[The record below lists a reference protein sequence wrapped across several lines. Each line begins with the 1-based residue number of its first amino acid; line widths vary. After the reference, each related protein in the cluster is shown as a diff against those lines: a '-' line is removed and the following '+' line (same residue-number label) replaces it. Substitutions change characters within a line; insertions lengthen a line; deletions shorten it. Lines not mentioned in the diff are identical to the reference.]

1 MLGKNNNNERVK
13 KMAMQAKQDH
23 FSIRKLSIGA
33 ASVLL
38 GFTYLGLSSKTVS
51 ADTVIPPQQISKKS
65 KVTAKID
72 AQATPTPTPRDD
84 AAQNSTTATNNITKT
99 TKPESEPN
107 LGTFSGLSSFL
118 RENSS
123 NNEQSNAE
131 VKTDGEDTNAVKD
144 DKQNSV
150 TDNVQNDNA
159 QKSQDKTVDST
170 VVNISDSAQPEQKQ
184 DSLTAKI
191 TNRDLRDV
199 GEKRSVGNWK
209 EFTRALADSNV
220 SEIDITNNISAD
232 KETGHNRYT
241 LQGRNLLIKSAGNA
255 KYTLDFKSNHPT
267 LSSNSSLDITY
278 ENLILKSTDYYGV
291 INAYNMNRGQTAKI
305 TFRNI
310 DFYGSQLTYTK
321 NNTDIIFEGKIHA
334 ETVKIPSNIGGWF
347 DGNNQQLLE
356 FTNSNNSIT
365 FKAGCHFDG
374 STFGGTLI
382 EMRGEG
388 NSLNVEQGAVVNLT
402 PLKTYD
408 GSNGANN
415 SEHGNPVSAIF
426 ISDDAQVTVHGQVN
440 INIGQSEGIN
450 YVGKQNNGQAR
461 AIYLDNAK
469 SKVNISKNG
478 AITVNTNGNISTKN
492 KQNLI
497 YIGGDFAIN
506 SGGALKI
513 TGQNMGNYTGSLV
526 QIDGTANVQNGGFEI
541 QLVGDAGTGAIKLV
555 DVANTGQ
562 LIVNNP
568 TSLVLD
574 AHLNNNDRTSII
586 GDNKITVTNVRQSL
600 NLGEL
605 LNGSAL
611 GSNLVL
617 PPFHVLQ
624 VEKAAKTVA
633 VNKLEV
639 LNGQRIFDLEKVKKD
654 SPQLSAILSKA
665 PENFQELLQAYNHQS
680 YDQLFQAIVEAAFS
694 NKDNPGY
701 NNIRFTP
708 ANQSGFLDIDPE
720 DVTVTSQEDGSK
732 LVKGHVL
739 YYDLAKDGPDS
750 DGFFKNILPGGTEA
764 YVLARFKDSGVYRN
778 GQAVIDSTIANPYAE
793 TVDTYRGEA
802 NDLAALPTKFAAK
815 VAPDG
820 TFTIII
826 PAEITTRMAK
836 DATIQ
841 LTPHANFIEYSPLDI
856 ASGDRPTIVS
866 LGIKPFSAIQQE
878 AAQAI
883 IAAINAAKTN
893 KPSSLTA
900 DQEKAF
906 TDALNEA
913 AKYAANSRDSNY
925 DSGKSVYGVQ
935 PSKIAISEVNN
946 RKNTVLDLVEKAIQT
961 AQSQAEYENAKKDAK
976 DKLASQANE
985 QISKFPSQTEKINAA
1000 KDKAISTVD
1009 APETNA
1015 TNIDQV
1021 VNDGIN
1027 AINQA
1032 GKDYRD
1038 NVKTDINQSITKVEN
1053 AIAEAAKDNNVQSPV
1068 DELINGIKDKLKRP
1082 KEIVAPDGDLDQ
1094 DDNEKAIDNH
1104 QKEAKAL
1111 LPSVQDTID
1120 AIAALEAA
1128 AKKQIAQYGDDRP
1141 EIQDALNQAIKDII
1155 NSNNPKDDLNNG
1167 IDKIN
1172 GTHTDKVKDQ
1182 AAKDINEAAAQAK
1195 ERIKNSGLPEDEQK
1209 QYLDEIDQVVA
1220 DTTTTTGDTSKSIY
1234 GTDDDEIINK
1244 RKAAAKG
1251 LINKAAAKAEIA
1263 GYTKGYENVLGQV
1276 GQAEI
1281 AMTDALATIDKI
1293 EDNAASSQNID
1304 QAEKTAKENILNAF
1318 KENAKAQVKQDAD
1331 IAKTNLGVTKE
1342 TNIDD
1347 AVTNAGNTI
1356 DSHNSATDIKQ
1367 DIIDGKKNVLNAYK
1381 AAAKAQ
1387 VKQDADI
1394 AKTNLGVTKETNIDD
1409 AVTNAANTIDSHD
1422 SLTAINQDIIDG
1434 KKNVLN
1440 AYKAAAKKQI
1450 EQDATEA
1457 KNNLGVDQETSI
1469 DNAVTNATNT
1479 IASHDSLTA
1488 INQDIIDG
1496 KQNVLSAYK
1505 AAAKKQIEQDATEA
1519 KNNLG
1524 VEQESNI
1531 DSAVTNA
1538 SNTIASHDSLT
1549 AINQDIIDGKQNVL
1563 SAYKAAAKKQ
1573 LETVKQ
1579 DIVNKIQNNPNLTA
1593 KNKDDAANK
1602 ASELLT
1608 GSQGYNSRIDNAETI
1623 ADINTA
1629 TKEGTA
1635 ALNNLLDE
1643 QNLSG
1648 RRNQAIAAIQ
1658 DAKDK
1663 AIATITN
1670 NKNLSDEEKTKYQEL
1685 INTAT
1690 AASVAKIT
1698 QDEDENAI
1706 ETDRDNAIKN
1716 ITGYQEN
1723 AANTGSNNLNKQRQD
1738 AIKEVE
1744 EAANNALSTID
1755 DFDDNVLS
1763 PEDKQHYQETINKDL
1778 ANAKAAIN
1786 AAKDNDGV
1794 NSARQAGKTSIN
1806 EDLAASQLIVAKS
1819 QANIALQ
1826 DEKKKDLDTINQ
1838 AFTDNKINSEQK
1850 DALTDKINGFY
1861 ETATSKVYNDLTAE
1875 QVAKDRDN
1883 GIAAMASVA
1892 SSIASEEAKYLE
1904 QQKDDALTNKDT
1916 GLNALAE
1923 KIRTSIE
1930 KDPNLSGKEK
1940 GDYYDEISSALTSAK
1955 TDIQN
1960 AHSQDEIAT
1969 ATNAGREA
1977 LNKILANVV
1986 LQSSRSAALK
1996 ELLNTCTDV
2005 SNQITNLQ
2013 NVNSTTK
2020 DGLIKQLT
2028 DYYND
2033 AVAKVK
2039 NVPAAQVDSEKQ
2051 QGIDNMNTVVRDAQS
2066 LDTNIDHAKQE
2077 VDKQADQAISTI
2089 NQSAMSDADKTQTIA
2104 KINDERTKAK
2114 QKIELQKNNDAVDKA
2129 KNDGKDAIGQVAATA
2144 MTADLENAK
2153 HHSEEA
2159 INQAAQEAI
2168 SRLKS
2173 SYDTLSAEEKE
2184 EASSQYNQAI
2194 SDINQAVADAKSKLQ
2209 NGKTKDGINKITT
2222 DTINAINKAE
2232 ASGNLAITKA
2242 QARKAIKDVADEI
2255 KNNLKDKKDQDSVDS
2270 ILENAASAITAAE
2283 DSSTVLNIRDSAIN
2297 HIKGIKTTADSN
2309 DAAKI
2314 KNAKDEAIKA
2324 LTAELNGQT
2333 NNPGA
2338 PGILAQIDQI
2348 TGLSAEEKA
2357 QYTSQATAAKN
2368 KAVSQVNGQQT
2379 TDDIASAKTTG
2390 IINIDKALSDA
2401 QLQAAKNNAN
2411 KYLENIAKTAAT
2423 DIQKIEQSAL
2433 SDTEKAQQIDLINSN
2448 KETAIQNINKAQ
2460 SPDEVE
2466 KVKQGA
2472 ENAITGI
2479 VQNAKEN
2486 AALLQE
2492 QNAAYNSLVEQA
2504 KKLSQRLNDDR
2515 LHNKID
2521 QNQYDDLSNAISD
2534 ALSAAKAEISAATH
2548 LDKINAAKGNGE
2560 TALNKVNNDIANE
2573 EALALALNDLQTA
2586 ATSAKA
2592 KADKTEDS
2600 AVADKMKAQIDQ
2612 EQKKAAA
2619 NIIAARNNKQNTIT
2633 QIQTAA
2639 SEGIAT
2645 ISKLGDDFDN
2655 KNQIVKGLKEYA
2667 ASAKTDIDGLDLA
2680 GNDVASGYN
2689 DIERVLNNF
2698 ISLIYGGTS
2707 DKLSQLEQDAKANID
2722 QAKFPS
2728 QLTAEKNN
2736 LINKFKEYLKNK
2748 GEIAS
2753 VATNLEQDQIE
2764 GLQKQLDEAVNRTID
2779 KIAGVKLDN
2788 TYENALAQAQNAQQG
2803 KAQQDEIPNFGK
2815 KEIDRIF
2822 QVAQEK
2828 AEIVKAKQ
2836 EAISQVEQAQKE
2848 ANDAIEKSGL
2858 SPEEQQKQKD
2868 QIKTIVEQAKTDI
2881 NSVQQSETE
2890 PKDQINGKRDQAVD
2904 KFSVIKDQ
2912 AALAGQKTKAEGI
2925 LKDKQTKAH
2934 NIIDQSQLTATQ
2946 KKAAKAAIDDAYQQ
2960 SFQDI
2965 EKTTAISDIP
2975 DEATIG
2981 QNIDRL
2987 LTKPETGT
2995 EPEWFNDEQKNA
3007 FAGADGVTGIK
3018 NAYKTLKD
3026 RLKDKLAQEV
3036 QDHIDEQ
3043 IKAIDEA
3050 QNIQTASAAYDEV
3063 MTIINKENAKAD
3075 IDEKA
3080 DKVAKEI
3087 DGNNKLSTELKDRLK
3102 EQIKDDSQKAKDK
3115 IDAVNAPKGDTTDK
3129 KNQID
3134 KITETAK
3141 ADIDSADNAAK
3152 NESIS
3157 LLKAEANNDL
3167 ADKHQKAVAELKDKF
3182 GENADT
3188 SSVDQAYKE
3197 HSRVNGD
3204 SPTDIAADK
3213 IAAEKEIA
3221 KGSVTDTATNA
3232 KNQVDK
3238 LKHQDGTDYTNT
3250 EKQAVKDRIDQEAAK
3265 ANSEQ
3270 TGTISQVQDSTEIET
3285 ARKDA
3290 VDRISSIIVSDS
3302 KELDDVLNNN
3312 SEVQGERLKAAY
3324 DSAVKALTDRFKDKA
3339 NTTSVDQA
3347 YENAKDALNDSA
3359 NADNLAATELAGE
3372 KAIAAGAL
3380 AEAQKAAISEI
3391 QSSSNYTEQKKKAII
3406 NQIDTDMNTAKD
3418 AINQPEV
3425 NDSQTITKLR
3435 DDAINQ
3441 LYLDST
3447 DSDTIDHILDSN
3459 DNSQENDDN
3468 HSNNINTSSSSAPA
3482 SFNPNPV
3489 NTVDKEEKEESKL
3502 DFSHSEELALMHNA
3516 YLYDENGKRV
3526 NKVVLGAG
3534 SVITSYGTKVI
3545 NGKHYYILV
3554 DRGNKNQVYYVATSN
3569 VVSTSRKLK
3578 HNAYVYNKHG
3588 KRIKKAGVLRKGN
3601 NINTYG
3607 SAVTIRG
3614 KKYFIIAQNRFVKA
3628 ANIAVQKAS
3637 VATVTTAPITEKP
3650 QPVVEK
3656 EIMHNSY
3663 LYDKQGKRANKLVI
3677 LVGSS
3682 VNTANKQLIN
3692 GRSFYELEDGLFV
3705 SAANIDSKKIKLR
3718 RNAYIYSQH
3727 GNRISKKGLKKG
3739 KAVKTYGDP
3748 VKINNKQYYII
3759 AKNKFVKKANFK

>member
-38 GFTYLGLSSKTVS
+38 GFTYLGLSSKAVS
-51 ADTVIPPQQISKKS
+51 ADTVVPPQQISKKS
-65 KVTAKID
+65 RVTAKID

-131 VKTDGEDTNAVKD
+131 AKTDGEDTNAVKD

-150 TDNVQNDNA
+150 TGNMQNDNA

-170 VVNISDSAQPEQKQ
+170 AVNISDSAQPEQKQ
-184 DSLTAKI
+184 DSLTSKI
-191 TNRDLRDV
+191 TNRDLRDA

-209 EFTRALADSNV
+209 DFISALTDSSV

-232 KETGHNRYT
+232 KDKRHSNF
-241 LQGRNLLIKSAGNA
+241 QGRKLLIKSAGNA
-255 KYTLDFKSNHPT
+255 KYTLDFKGIDPT
-267 LSSNSSLDITY
+267 LASNSSLDMTY

-291 INAYNMNRGQTAKI
+291 INTSNMNRDQKARV

-310 DFYGSQLTYTK
+310 VFYGSQLVFTR
-321 NNTDIIFEGKIHA
+321 NNTDIIFEGQIHA
-334 ETVKIPSNIGGWF
+334 ETVKIPSSVGWLF
-347 DGNNQQLLE
+347 DGSNQQLLE

-388 NSLNVEQGAVVNLT
+388 NSLNVEEGAVVNLT

-408 GSNGANN
+408 GTNGANN

-450 YVGKQNNGQAR
+450 YAGKQNNGQAR

-469 SKVNISKNG
+469 SKVNIGRGGIIN
-478 AITVNTNGNISTKN
+478 VNTNGNISTRD

-541 QLVGDAGTGAIKLV
+541 QLVGNAGTGAIKLV

-586 GDNKITVTNVRQSL
+586 GENKITVTNVRQSL
-600 NLGEL
+600 NLSDL
-605 LNGSAL
+605 LNGSVD
-611 GSNLVL
+611 SNNNIVL

-624 VEKAAKTVA
+624 VEKTAKTVA
-633 VNKLEV
+633 VNNLEV
-639 LNGQRIFDLEKVKKD
+639 LNGQRIFDLEKAKKD
-654 SPQLSAILSKA
+654 SPQLNAILNKA
-665 PENFQELLQAYNHQS
+665 PENFQKLLQKYNHQR
-680 YDQLFQAIVEAAFS
+680 YDQLFRAIVEAAFS
-694 NKDNPGY
+694 SKDNPGY

-708 ANQSGFLDIDPE
+708 ANQSGFLDIAPE

-739 YYDLAKDGPDS
+739 YYDPAKDGPDS
-750 DGFFKNILPGGTEA
+750 DSFFKNILPGGTEA

-820 TFTIII
+820 TFTITI
-826 PAEITTRMAK
+826 PAEITTKMAK

-841 LTPHANFIEYSPLDI
+841 LTPHANFIEYSPLDV
-856 ASGDRPTIVS
+856 ASGVRPTTVS

-883 IAAINAAKTN
+883 KDAINKAKAD
-893 KPSSLTA
+893 KPNNLTA

-913 AKYAANSRDSNY
+913 TKYAANSRDSNY
-925 DSGKSVYGVQ
+925 DSSKSVYGVQ
-935 PSKIAISEVNN
+935 PSKTAISEVNN
-946 RKNTVLDLVEKAIQT
+946 RKKTVLDLVEKAIQT
-961 AQSQAEYENAKKDAK
+961 VQSQAEYENAKKDAK

-1015 TNIDQV
+1015 TNLDHV
-1021 VNDGIN
+1021 VTDGID
-1027 AINQA
+1027 AINQI
-1032 GKDYRD
+1032 GKDYRE
-1038 NVKTDINQSITKVEN
+1038 NARTDIKQAISNVEN
-1053 AIAEAAKDNNVQSPV
+1053 AIDAVSKDENVKSPV

-1082 KEIVAPDGDLDQ
+1082 KEIVAADGDLDQ

-1104 QKEAKAL
+1104 QKEAKDGIQG
-1111 LPSVQDTID
+1111 VQDTI
-1120 AIAALEAA
+1120 AAVKTLEDA
-1128 AKKQIAQYGDDRP
+1128 AKEQITQHADDK
-1141 EIQDALNQAIKDII
+1141 EDIQNALNQAIKDII
-1155 NSNNPKDDLNNG
+1155 SSNNPKEDVNKGLDH
-1167 IDKIN
+1167 IK
-1172 GTHTDKVKDQ
+1172 GTHTGKQKDQ
-1182 AAKDINEAAAQAK
+1182 AAKNIKEAAAQAK
-1195 ERIKNSGLPEDEQK
+1195 ERIKNSGLSENEQK

-1244 RKAAAKG
+1244 RKAAAES
-1251 LINKAAAKAEIA
+1251 LINKAAAKAEIV
-1263 GYTKGYENVLGQV
+1263 GYTRGYENVLGKV
-1276 GQAEI
+1276 DNAET
-1281 AMTDALATIDKI
+1281 AMADALAAIDKI
-1293 EDNAASSQNID
+1293 KDNAASSQNITQILKSTKD
-1304 QAEKTAKENILNAF
+1304 NILNAF
-1318 KENAKAQVKQDAD
+1318 KENAKAQVNADAD
-1331 IAKTNLGVTKE
+1331 TAKTNLGVTKE

-1367 DIIDGKKNVLNAYK
+1367 DIINGKKNVLDAYK
-1381 AAAKAQ
+1381 TAAKAQ
-1387 VKQDADI
+1387 VKQDAD
-1394 AKTNLGVTKETNIDD
+1394 
-1409 AVTNAANTIDSHD
+1409 
-1422 SLTAINQDIIDG
+1422 
-1434 KKNVLN
+1434 
-1440 AYKAAAKKQI
+1440 
-1450 EQDATEA
+1450 EA
-1457 KNNLGVDQETSI
+1457 KSNLGVDQETNI
-1469 DNAVTNATNT
+1469 DNAVTNATNM
-1479 IASHDSLTA
+1479 IDSHDSLTA

-1505 AAAKKQIEQDATEA
+1505 
-1519 KNNLG
+1519 
-1524 VEQESNI
+1524 S
-1531 DSAVTNA
+1531 
-1538 SNTIASHDSLT
+1538 
-1549 AINQDIIDGKQNVL
+1549 
-1563 SAYKAAAKKQ
+1563 AAKKQ

-1593 KNKDDAANK
+1593 KNKDEALNK
-1602 ASELLT
+1602 ANDLLT
-1608 GSQGYNSRIDNAETI
+1608 GNQGYYDRIDNGETP
-1623 ADINTA
+1623 ADIDKA

-1635 ALNNLLDE
+1635 ALNDLLNE
-1643 QNLSG
+1643 QNIKG
-1648 RRNQAIAAIQ
+1648 QHNQAITDIQ
-1658 DAKDK
+1658 TARDK
-1663 AIATITN
+1663 AIAEIKG
-1670 NKNLSDEEKTKYQEL
+1670 NKNLSDADSTKYQNL
-1685 INTAT
+1685 IN
-1690 AASVAKIT
+1690 AAADKGIANVS

-1716 ITGYQEN
+1716 ITDYQNNAANAATNNLDQQHKTAVTEIEN
-1723 AANTGSNNLNKQRQD
+1723 AAQ
-1738 AIKEVE
+1738 
-1744 EAANNALSTID
+1744 AAKDKID
-1755 DFDDNVLS
+1755 GFADSDLS
-1763 PEDKQHYQETINKDL
+1763 PEDKQHFKELIAKDL
-1778 ANAKAAIN
+1778 ANAKPEIN
-1786 AAKDNDGV
+1786 AAKDTDGI
-1794 NSARQAGKTSIN
+1794 NSAKQAAKDSIN
-1806 EDLAASQLIVAKS
+1806 KDLAAAQLAVAKS
-1819 QANIALQ
+1819 QANKALQ
-1826 DEKKKDLDTINQ
+1826 AEREKDLASINQ
-1838 AFTDNKINSEQK
+1838 AFEDNKINSEQK
-1850 DALTDKINGFY
+1850 DALTSKISGFY
-1861 ETATSKVYNDLTAE
+1861 ETATSKVYNDFTIE
-1875 QVAKDRDN
+1875 QVVKDRDD
-1883 GIAAMASVA
+1883 GVA
-1892 SSIASEEAKYLE
+1892 SMANVAGSIASEEAKFLE
-1904 QQKDDALTNKDT
+1904 QQKNEALTNQDN
-1916 GLNALAE
+1916 GLNSLAE
-1923 KIRTSIE
+1923 TIRADIE
-1930 KDPNLSGKEK
+1930 QNPNLSGQEK
-1940 GDYYDEISSALTSAK
+1940 NNYYG
-1955 TDIQN
+1955 
-1960 AHSQDEIAT
+1960 EIAT
-1969 ATNAGREA
+1969 ALTTAKTNIQNATTKEEIAAAANASREA
-1977 LNKILANVV
+1977 LNKIRDKAA
-1986 LQSSRSAALK
+1986 LQSTRNAALK
-1996 ELLNTCTDV
+1996 ELLSVYNDV
-2005 SNQITNLQ
+2005 NDKISGLQ
-2013 NVNSTTK
+2013 NVNSSTK
-2020 DGLIKQLT
+2020 DGLIKQLN

-2033 AVAKVK
+2033 AVNKVK
-2039 NVPAAQVDSEKQ
+2039 NAPIDQVDTEKQ
-2051 QGIDNMNTVVRDAQS
+2051 TGNDNMRKVIRDAQS
-2066 LDTNIDHAKQE
+2066 LDTNINNAKNE
-2077 VDKQADQAISTI
+2077 IDKIATQAIDNV
-2089 NQSAMSDADKTQTIA
+2089 NQSSMSDADKTETIS
-2104 KINDERTKAK
+2104 KINDERDKAK
-2114 QKIELQKNNDAVDKA
+2114 QNIELQKTNDAVDQAKSDGKNAIDQVVADATAADLAEA
-2129 KNDGKDAIGQVAATA
+2129 KNNSKKT
-2144 MTADLENAK
+2144 
-2153 HHSEEA
+2153 
-2159 INQAAQEAI
+2159 INSAAQEAI
-2168 SRLKS
+2168 NRLNS
-2173 SYDTLSAEEKE
+2173 SYNSLSAEEQADAKPR
-2184 EASSQYNQAI
+2184 YNQAI
-2194 SDINQAVADAKSKLQ
+2194 TDINQAAADAINKLQ
-2209 NGKTKDGINKITT
+2209 NVKTKNDVNKITT
-2222 DTINAINKAE
+2222 DTITAINKAE

-2242 QARKAIKDVADEI
+2242 QARKAIKDAANEV
-2255 KNNLKDKKDQDSVDS
+2255 KNSLKDKADQDSVDS
-2270 ILENAASAITAAE
+2270 IIDTANSAIDEAEESNSVLDIKDTA
-2283 DSSTVLNIRDSAIN
+2283 IKQIKAI
-2297 HIKGIKTTADSN
+2297 KSTAD
-2309 DAAKI
+2309 DKYAQEIKQAKAA
-2314 KNAKDEAIKA
+2314 AIKR
-2324 LTAELNGQT
+2324 LTEELNGQT
-2333 NNPGA
+2333 NNPDVL
-2338 PGILAQIDQI
+2338 GILSQIDQI
-2348 TGLSAEEKA
+2348 AGLSDQEKDK
-2357 QYTSQATAAKN
+2357 YKSQATDAKN
-2368 KAVSQVNGQQT
+2368 LAVNQVNGQQT
-2379 TDDIASAKTTG
+2379 ETDIDSAKNTG
-2390 IINIDKALSDA
+2390 IINIDKALSAA

-2411 KYLENIAKTAAT
+2411 KYLEDIAETAKN
-2423 DIQKIEQSAL
+2423 DINSIDQSAL
-2433 SDTEKAQQIDLINSN
+2433 SDDEKAKLIEQINSN
-2448 KETAIQNINKAQ
+2448 KEAAIQNINQAQ
-2460 SPDEVE
+2460 TPAEVE
-2466 KVKQGA
+2466 KAKAAGEGA
-2472 ENAITGI
+2472 INGM
-2479 VQNAKEN
+2479 VQNAKNN
-2486 AALLQE
+2486 AALLEE
-2492 QNAAYNSLVEQA
+2492 QNVAYNKLVEQA
-2504 KKLSQRLNDDR
+2504 QKLSERLKND
-2515 LHNKID
+2515 LLQNKLD
-2521 QNQYDDLSNAISD
+2521 QNQVDELSNAISA
-2534 ALSAAKAEISAATH
+2534 ALSTAKTKISAATAQ
-2548 LDKINAAKGNGE
+2548 DKINDARSKSE
-2560 TALNKVNNDIANE
+2560 TALNNIGSDIDKE
-2573 EALALALNDLQTA
+2573 EALTKALNDLQTA
-2586 ATSAKA
+2586 ATNAKA
-2592 KADKTEDS
+2592 KAAEVEDS
-2600 AVADKMKAQIDQ
+2600 TVADQMKAQIDQ

-2639 SEGIAT
+2639 SEGITT

-2655 KNQIVKGLKEYA
+2655 KNQIVKSLKEYA

-2689 DIERVLNNF
+2689 NIERVLNNF
-2698 ISLIYGGTS
+2698 ISLIYAGTS
-2707 DKLSQLEQDAKANID
+2707 DKLSQLEQDAKTNID
-2722 QAKFPS
+2722 QAKLPS

-2748 GEIAS
+2748 GKIAS
-2753 VATNLEQDQIE
+2753 VATNLEQEQIE
-2764 GLQKQLDEAVNRTID
+2764 ELQKQLDEAVNRTID
-2779 KIAGVKLDN
+2779 KIAGVKLEN

-2848 ANDAIEKSGL
+2848 ANAAIEKSGL
-2858 SPEEQQKQKD
+2858 SPADQQKQKE
-2868 QIKTIVEQAKTDI
+2868 QIQKLVEKAKTDI

-2904 KFSVIKDQ
+2904 KFSAIKDQ

-2934 NIIDQSQLTATQ
+2934 NIIDQSQLTAEQ

-2960 SFQDI
+2960 SFQNI
-2965 EKTTAISDIP
+2965 EKATAISDIP
-2975 DEATIG
+2975 DEANIG

-3043 IKAIDEA
+3043 IKTIDEA
-3050 QNIQTASAAYDEV
+3050 QNIQTVSAAYDEA

-3075 IDEKA
+3075 IDEEA
-3080 DKVAKEI
+3080 DKVTKEI
-3087 DGNNKLSTELKDRLK
+3087 DGNDKLSTESKDRLK

-3115 IDAVNAPKGDTTDK
+3115 IDAVNAPIGDTTDK

-3141 ADIDSADNAAK
+3141 ADINSAGNAAK

-3188 SSVDQAYKE
+3188 TSVDQAYQD

-3204 SPTDIAADK
+3204 SPADIAADK

-3221 KGSVTDTATNA
+3221 KGSVIDTATNA

-3238 LKHQDGTDYTNT
+3238 LKHQDGSDYTDT
-3250 EKQAVKDRIDQEAAK
+3250 EKQAIKDLIDQEAAK
-3265 ANSEQ
+3265 ANSDQ
-3270 TGTISQVQDSTEIET
+3270 TGTIAQAQDSTGIET

-3302 KELDDVLNNN
+3302 KELEDVLNNN
-3312 SEVQGERLKAAY
+3312 SKVQEERLKAAY

-3347 YENAKDALNDSA
+3347 YENAKDALNDPA
-3359 NADNLAATELAGE
+3359 NADKLAATELAGE

-3380 AEAQKAAISEI
+3380 AEAQKAATSEI
-3391 QSSSNYTEQKKKAII
+3391 QSTGKYTEQEKKAII
-3406 NQIDTDMNTAKD
+3406 NQINTDLNTANN
-3418 AINQPEV
+3418 ALNQPEV

-3441 LYLDST
+3441 IYLDAT
-3447 DSDTIDHILDSN
+3447 DSTTIDHILH
-3459 DNSQENDDN
+3459 DNSQHENN
-3468 HSNNINTSSSSAPA
+3468 HSSTTQSVPAPVDNKPVDNTG
-3482 SFNPNPV
+3482 
-3489 NTVDKEEKEESKL
+3489 KEEKEEPEL
-3502 DFSHSEELALMHNA
+3502 DLSHSEELALMHNA
-3516 YLYDENGKRV
+3516 YLYDKNGERA

-3534 SVITSYGTKVI
+3534 SVITSYGTKEI

-3554 DRGNKNQVYYVATSN
+3554 DRGNKNQVYYVAIGN
-3569 VVSTSRKLK
+3569 VVPTSRKLK

-3607 SAVTIRG
+3607 SAVNIRG
-3614 KKYFIIAQNRFVKA
+3614 KKYFIIAQNRYVKA
-3628 ANIAVQKAS
+3628 ANIAIQKTVVTAITAS
-3637 VATVTTAPITEKP
+3637 PVNEPVTEKQ

-3656 EIMHNSY
+3656 TIMHNSY
-3663 LYDKQGKRANKLVI
+3663 LYNQNGKRANKLII
-3677 LVGSS
+3677 LAGSI
-3682 VNTANKQLIN
+3682 VNTVNFQMINNKGYYMLD
-3692 GRSFYELEDGLFV
+3692 DGLFIA
-3705 SAANIDSKKIKLR
+3705 AANIDAKKLKLKH
-3718 RNAYIYSQH
+3718 NAYVYSQH
-3727 GNRISKKGLKKG
+3727 GIRISKKVLHKHKV
-3739 KAVKTYGDP
+3739 VKTYGSA
-3748 VKINNKQYYII
+3748 VRINNKKYYII
-3759 AKNKFVKKANFK
+3759 AKNKYVEQANFK

>member
-1 MLGKNNNNERVK
+1 MEIRKEISMLGKNNYNERVK
-13 KMAMQAKQDH
+13 KMARQAKQDH
-23 FSIRKLSIGA
+23 FSIRKLSIGTT
-33 ASVLL
+33 SVLL
-38 GFTYLGLSSKTVS
+38 GFTFLGLNSKTVK
-51 ADTVIPPQQISKKS
+51 ADTVVPPQLTEKNTYSQAEIFSQDSNKN
-65 KVTAKID
+65 TA
-72 AQATPTPTPRDD
+72 RDI
-84 AAQNSTTATNNITKT
+84 STTTYKTN
-99 TKPESEPN
+99 KPEGEPN
-107 LGTFSGLSSFL
+107 LTAFSGLSSFL
-118 RENSS
+118 RENNS
-123 NNEQSNAE
+123 NSKQNDTAQTDQTAANDDPDKVEPNANSVDNNDINKGTE
-131 VKTDGEDTNAVKD
+131 DKTGINSDNSDKEEPHTDDTAKQETGKTDKNKD
-144 DKQNSV
+144 
-150 TDNVQNDNA
+150 A
-159 QKSQDKTVDST
+159 AKSK
-170 VVNISDSAQPEQKQ
+170 I
-184 DSLTAKI
+184 TAK
-191 TNRDLRDV
+191 DAKDAGKKV
-199 GEKRSVGNWK
+199 SVGNWK
-209 EFTRALADSNV
+209 DFISALTNSNV

-232 KETGHNRYT
+232 RETGHNRQAF
-241 LQGRNLLIKSAGNA
+241 QGRKLLIKSAGNA

-267 LSSNSSLDITY
+267 LTGNSSLDITY

-291 INAYNMNRGQTAKI
+291 ADTYNMTRGQTAKI

-321 NNTDIIFEGKIHA
+321 NNTDIIFEGQIHA

-388 NSLNVEQGAVVNLT
+388 NSLNVEQGAVVDLT

-624 VEKAAKTVA
+624 VEKTAKTVA

-665 PENFQELLQAYNHQS
+665 PENFQKLLQNYNHQS
-680 YDQLFQAIVEAAFS
+680 YDQLFRAIVEAAFS

-720 DVTVTSQEDGSK
+720 DVTVTNQDDGSK

-739 YYDLAKDGPDS
+739 YYDPAKDGPDS
-750 DGFFKNILPGGTEA
+750 DSFFKNILPGGTEA

-820 TFTIII
+820 SFTITI

-856 ASGDRPTIVS
+856 ASGDRPTTVS
-866 LGIKPFSAIQQE
+866 LGIKPFSEVQQE
-878 AAQAI
+878 AAQEI
-883 IAAINAAKTN
+883 TDAINAAKTK
-893 KPSSLTA
+893 KPANLTA

-906 TDALNEA
+906 SDALNEA
-913 AKYAANSRDSNY
+913 AQYAATNKNSNY
-925 DSGKSVYGVQ
+925 DSKKSVYGVQ
-935 PSKIAISEVNN
+935 LSKTAISEINN
-946 RKNTVLDLVEKAIQT
+946 RKKTALDLVNKAIQT
-961 AQSQAEYENAKKDAK
+961 AQSQGEYEKAKAAAI
-976 DKLASQANE
+976 DKLTQQAEE
-985 QISKFPSQTEKINAA
+985 QVKKFPTQEQSITAA
-1000 KDKAISTVD
+1000 KNQAINKVQ
-1009 APETNA
+1009 AAATNN

-1021 VNDGIN
+1021 VSDGIN

-1038 NVKTDINQSITKVEN
+1038 NVKTDINQAITKVEN
-1053 AIAEAAKDNNVQSPV
+1053 AIDAVSKDENVKSPV

-1094 DDNEKAIDNH
+1094 DEDETAINNH

-1111 LPSVQDTID
+1111 LPGVQDTVD
-1120 AIAALEAA
+1120 AINALEAA

-1141 EIQDALNQAIKDII
+1141 EIQAALNQAIKDII

-1182 AAKDINEAAAQAK
+1182 AAKDIKETAAQAK
-1195 ERIKNSGLPEDEQK
+1195 ERIQNSDLTADEQK
-1209 QYLDEIDQVVA
+1209 TYLDEIDEAVA
-1220 DTTTTTGDTSKSIY
+1220 AATATTGDTAKSIY
-1234 GTDDDEIINK
+1234 GTDDGEIINK
-1244 RKAAAKG
+1244 RKAAAKS

-1276 GQAEI
+1276 GQAET
-1281 AMTDALATIDKI
+1281 AMTDALAAIDKI
-1293 EDNAASSQNID
+1293 ENNAASSQNIV
-1304 QAEKTAKENILNAF
+1304 QAEAAAKENILNAF
-1318 KENAKAQVKQDAD
+1318 KENAKAQVLVD
-1331 IAKTNLGVTKE
+1331 AKTAKGNLGVE
-1342 TNIDD
+1342 QESNIDE
-1347 AVTNAGNTI
+1347 AVANATKAI
-1356 DSHNSATDIKQ
+1356 ASHSSALDIK
-1367 DIIDGKKNVLNAYK
+1367 
-1381 AAAKAQ
+1381 
-1387 VKQDADI
+1387 
-1394 AKTNLGVTKETNIDD
+1394 
-1409 AVTNAANTIDSHD
+1409 
-1422 SLTAINQDIIDG
+1422 QDIIDG

-1457 KNNLGVDQETSI
+1457 KNNLGVEQESNI

-1479 IASHDSLTA
+1479 ID
-1488 INQDIIDG
+1488 
-1496 KQNVLSAYK
+1496 
-1505 AAAKKQIEQDATEA
+1505 
-1519 KNNLG
+1519 
-1524 VEQESNI
+1524 
-1531 DSAVTNA
+1531 
-1538 SNTIASHDSLT
+1538 SHDSLT

-1623 ADINTA
+1623 ADTNTA

-1658 DAKDK
+1658 EAKDK

-1670 NKNLSDEEKTKYQEL
+1670 NKNLSDAEKTKYQEL

-1690 AASVAKIT
+1690 AAGVAKIT
-1698 QDEDENAI
+1698 QDEDETTIA
-1706 ETDRDNAIKN
+1706 TDEDRAIKN

-1755 DFDDNVLS
+1755 DFDDTVLS

-1806 EDLAASQLIVAKS
+1806 EDLAAGQLIVAKS

-1838 AFTDNKINSEQK
+1838 AFADNKINSEQK
-1850 DALTDKINGFY
+1850 DALTGKINSFY
-1861 ETATSKVYNDLTAE
+1861 ETATSKVYNDSTAE
-1875 QVAKDRDN
+1875 QVAKDRDD
-1883 GIAAMASVA
+1883 GIAAMASVT

-1916 GLNALAE
+1916 GLNALGE

-1955 TDIQN
+1955 NDIQN
-1960 AHSQDEIAT
+1960 AHSQDEIDT

-2039 NVPAAQVDSEKQ
+2039 NVPAAQVDSEKL

-2104 KINDERTKAK
+2104 KINDERAKAK
-2114 QKIELQKNNDAVDKA
+2114 QNIELQKNNDAVDKA

-2184 EASSQYNQAI
+2184 EASSQYEQAI

-2209 NGKTKDGINKITT
+2209 NGKAKDGINKITT

-2255 KNNLKDKKDQDSVDS
+2255 KNSLKDKKDQDNVDS
-2270 ILENAASAITAAE
+2270 ILENAAAEIAAAK
-2283 DSSTVLNIRDSAIN
+2283 DSGSVLGIRDSTIN

-2309 DAAKI
+2309 DAVKI
-2314 KNAKDEAIKA
+2314 QNAKDEAIKA

-2333 NNPGA
+2333 DNPDTA
-2338 PGILAQIDQI
+2338 GILTQIDQI
-2348 TGLSAEEKA
+2348 TGLSAEEKK
-2357 QYTSQATAAKN
+2357 QYQNQATAAKN
-2368 KAVSQVNGQQT
+2368 KAVSQINAQQT

-2390 IINIDKALSDA
+2390 IINIDKALSAA
-2401 QLQAAKNNAN
+2401 QLQASKNNAN
-2411 KYLENIAKTAAT
+2411 KYLENIAQTAA
-2423 DIQKIEQSAL
+2423 DNIKKIEQSAL

-2448 KETAIQNINKAQ
+2448 KEIAIQNINKAQ

-2466 KVKQGA
+2466 KAKRGA

-2479 VQNAKEN
+2479 VQNAKDN

-2521 QNQYDDLSNAISD
+2521 QNQYDDLSKAISD
-2534 ALSAAKAEISAATH
+2534 ALSAAKAEISAATD

-2560 TALNKVNNDIANE
+2560 TALNKVNNNIANE
-2573 EALALALNDLQTA
+2573 EALAQALNDLQTA
-2586 ATSAKA
+2586 ATNAKA
-2592 KADKTEDS
+2592 KAAEVEDS
-2600 AVADKMKAQIDQ
+2600 TVADQMKAQIDQ

-2619 NIIAARNNKQNTIT
+2619 KIINARSSKQNTIT

-2639 SEGIAT
+2639 EDGITT
-2645 ISKLGDDFDN
+2645 INKLGEDFDN

-2667 ASAKTDIDGLDLA
+2667 ASAKTDIDSIGLA
-2680 GNDVASGYN
+2680 GNDAASGYQDIDQALN
-2689 DIERVLNNF
+2689 DG
-2698 ISLIYGGTS
+2698 ISSIYGGTS
-2707 DKLSQLEQDAKANID
+2707 EQLSQLEQDAKTNID
-2722 QAKFPS
+2722 QAKLPS
-2728 QLTAEKNN
+2728 KLTAEKNKQ
-2736 LINKFKEYLKNK
+2736 INKFKDYVNSK
-2748 GEIAS
+2748 GEIAG
-2753 VATNLEQDQIE
+2753 VATNLEQDQIDA
-2764 GLQKQLDEAVNRTID
+2764 LQKQLEEAVNKTIAN
-2779 KIAGVKLDN
+2779 IAGIKLENNYEDAKTQVEN
-2788 TYENALAQAQNAQQG
+2788 TEQG
-2803 KAQQDEIPNFGK
+2803 IVPEGETANFGE

-2836 EAISQVEQAQKE
+2836 EAISQIEQAQKE

-2858 SPEEQQKQKD
+2858 SPADQQKQKE
-2868 QIKTIVEQAKTDI
+2868 QVQKLVEQAKTDI
-2881 NSVQQSETE
+2881 NSVSQSEAGA
-2890 PKDQINGKRDQAVD
+2890 KDQIDSNRKQAITNIN
-2904 KFSVIKDQ
+2904 SIKEQ
-2912 AALAGQKTKAEGI
+2912 TTLAGHKTKAESI
-2925 LKDKQTKAH
+2925 LKNKQTKAYAV
-2934 NIIDQSQLTATQ
+2934 IKQSQLTAEQ
-2946 KKAAKAAIDDAYQQ
+2946 KTAAKKAIDDAYKQ
-2960 SFQDI
+2960 SYQDI
-2965 EKTTAISDIP
+2965 ESAATSADIP
-2975 DEATIG
+2975 EETDIG

-2987 LTKPETGT
+2987 LAKPETGT
-2995 EPEWFNDEQKNA
+2995 EPEWFNDEQNNTLK
-3007 FAGADGVTGIK
+3007 GAEGVDGI
-3018 NAYKTLKD
+3018 NDAYSKLKD
-3026 RLKDKLAQEV
+3026 RLKDKLSPELL
-3036 QDHIDEQ
+3036 DHIDEQ
-3043 IKAIDEA
+3043 IKAINNATD
-3050 QNIQTASAAYDEV
+3050 IQTTSAAYDEA
-3063 MTIINKENAKAD
+3063 MTIINKEQAKAD
-3075 IDEKA
+3075 IDEEA
-3080 DKVAKEI
+3080 AKVTAEI
-3087 DGNNKLSTELKDRLK
+3087 DSNDKLAAETKNRLK
-3102 EQIKDDSQKAKDK
+3102 EQIKDDSQKAKDQ
-3115 IDAVNAPKGDTTDK
+3115 IDAVNAPKGDTSGK
-3129 KNQID
+3129 KDQID

-3141 ADIDSADNAAK
+3141 SDIDSAGNAAK
-3152 NESIS
+3152 EESIS
-3157 LLKAEANNDL
+3157 SLKAEANNEL
-3167 ADKHQKAVAELKDKF
+3167 AAEHQKAVAELKDKF

-3188 SSVDQAYKE
+3188 TNVDKAYHE
-3197 HSRVNGD
+3197 HSQVNGD
-3204 SPTDIAADK
+3204 SIKDITAAK
-3213 IAAEKEIA
+3213 IAAVKEIA
-3221 KGSVTDTATNA
+3221 KGSVADAAINA
-3232 KNQVDK
+3232 KNRVDK
-3238 LKHQDGTDYTNT
+3238 LKHQDGSDYTSA
-3250 EKQAVKDRIDQEAAK
+3250 EKQAIKDYIDQEAAE
-3265 ANSEQ
+3265 ANDNHI
-3270 TGTISQVQDSTEIET
+3270 GTIDQAQDSVGVEK
-3285 ARKDA
+3285 ARKEA
-3290 VDRISSIIVSDS
+3290 VEQINNIIGADS
-3302 KELDDVLNNN
+3302 NELDDILNSNSTVLK
-3312 SEVQGERLKAAY
+3312 ERLTAAY

-3347 YENAKDALNDSA
+3347 YENAKDALNGPA
-3359 NADNLAATELAGE
+3359 NADKLAATELAGE
-3372 KAIAAGAL
+3372 KEIAAGAL
-3380 AEAQKAAISEI
+3380 TETQKAATSEI
-3391 QSSSNYTEQKKKAII
+3391 QSSSKYTEQEKQAII
-3406 NQIDTDMNTAKD
+3406 KQIETDMSQANAALK
-3418 AINQPEV
+3418 QPQV

-3435 DDAINQ
+3435 DDAIKQ
-3441 LYLDST
+3441 MYLDAT
-3447 DSDTIDHILDSN
+3447 DSATIDRILHDINRENEHSSN
-3459 DNSQENDDN
+3459 N
-3468 HSNNINTSSSSAPA
+3468 HSIPVPANNTPVNTSSKE
-3482 SFNPNPV
+3482 
-3489 NTVDKEEKEESKL
+3489 DKESKL
-3502 DFSHSEELALMHNA
+3502 DLTSSEELTLMHNA
-3516 YLYDENGKRV
+3516 YLYDENGKRA
-3526 NKVVLGAG
+3526 NKVILGAG
-3534 SVITSYGTKVI
+3534 SIITSYGTKEI
-3545 NGKHYYILV
+3545 NGQSYYVLVDKGNQNKIYYIAL
-3554 DRGNKNQVYYVATSN
+3554 GNVIPTSQ
-3569 VVSTSRKLK
+3569 KLK

-3588 KRIKKAGVLRKGN
+3588 NRIKKAGVLRKSN
-3601 NINTYG
+3601 NIKTYG
-3607 SAVTIRG
+3607 NAVTIRG
-3614 KKYFIIAQNRFVKA
+3614 KKYYIIAPNRFVKA
-3628 ANIAVQKAS
+3628 ANIALQKAAS
-3637 VATVTTAPITEKP
+3637 ATPFNELVTEKARP
-3650 QPVVEK
+3650 AAAK
-3656 EIMHNSY
+3656 TIMHNSY
-3663 LYDKQGKRANKLVI
+3663 LYDQNGKRANKIVI
-3677 LVGSS
+3677 LAGSI
-3682 VNTANKQLIN
+3682 VNTVNQRFIN
-3692 GRSFYELEDGLFV
+3692 GKKYYELDDGLFI
-3705 SAANIDSKKIKLR
+3705 AANNIDSKMLKLR
-3718 RNAYIYSQH
+3718 HNAYVYSQH
-3727 GNRISKKGLKKG
+3727 GNLISKKVLRKQQ
-3739 KAVKTYGDP
+3739 VIKTYGSP
-3748 VKINNKQYYII
+3748 VKINHEKYFII
-3759 AKNKFVKKANFK
+3759 AKNKFVKETNFNK

>member
-1 MLGKNNNNERVK
+1 MEIRKEISMLGKNNYNERVK
-13 KMAMQAKQDH
+13 KMAKQTKQDH
-23 FSIRKLSIGA
+23 FSIRKLSIGTT
-33 ASVLL
+33 SVLL
-38 GFTYLGLSSKTVS
+38 GFTFLGLNSKTVK
-51 ADTVIPPQQISKKS
+51 ADTVVPPQLTEKNTYS
-65 KVTAKID
+65 
-72 AQATPTPTPRDD
+72 QAEIFSQDSNKNTTRAT
-84 AAQNSTTATNNITKT
+84 STATYKT
-99 TKPESEPN
+99 NKPEGEPN
-107 LGTFSGLSSFL
+107 LTTFSGLSSFL
-118 RENSS
+118 RENNS
-123 NNEQSNAE
+123 NSKQNDTAQTDQTAANDDDTGKEEPNANSADNNDINKGTE
-131 VKTDGEDTNAVKD
+131 DKTETNSDNSDKEEPKVDDTDKQEIGKTDQNKD
-144 DKQNSV
+144 
-150 TDNVQNDNA
+150 A
-159 QKSQDKTVDST
+159 AKSK
-170 VVNISDSAQPEQKQ
+170 I
-184 DSLTAKI
+184 TAK
-191 TNRDLRDV
+191 DAKDAGKKV
-199 GEKRSVGNWK
+199 SVGNWK
-209 EFTRALADSNV
+209 DFISALTNSNV
-220 SEIDITNNISAD
+220 SEIDIINNISAD
-232 KETGHNRYT
+232 RETGHNRQAF
-241 LQGRNLLIKSAGNA
+241 QGRKLLIKSAGNA

-267 LSSNSSLDITY
+267 LTGNSSLDITY

-291 INAYNMNRGQTAKI
+291 ADTYNMTRGQTAKI

-310 DFYGSQLTYTK
+310 DFYGSQLVFTK
-321 NNTDIIFEGKIHA
+321 NNTDIIFEGQIHA

-388 NSLNVEQGAVVNLT
+388 NSLNVEQGAVVDLT

-440 INIGQSEGIN
+440 INIGQSEGIK
-450 YVGKQNNGQAR
+450 YAGKQNNGQAR
-461 AIYLDNAK
+461 AIYLNNAN

-526 QIDGTANVQNGGFEI
+526 QIDGKANVQNGGFEI

-555 DVANTGQ
+555 DVTNTGQ

-586 GDNKITVTNVRQSL
+586 GDNKVTVTNVRQFL

-624 VEKAAKTVA
+624 VEKTAKTVA

-639 LNGQRIFDLEKVKKD
+639 LNGQRIFDLEKVEKD

-665 PENFQELLQAYNHQS
+665 PENFQKLLQNYNHQS

-694 NKDNPGY
+694 NKSNPGY

-720 DVTVTSQEDGSK
+720 DVTVTNQDDGSK
-732 LVKGHVL
+732 LVKGRVL
-739 YYDLAKDGPDS
+739 YYDPAKDGPDS
-750 DGFFKNILPGGTEA
+750 DSFFKNILPGGTEA

-820 TFTIII
+820 SFTITI

-866 LGIKPFSAIQQE
+866 LGIKPFSEVQQE

-883 IAAINAAKTN
+883 TDAINAAKTKQPTN
-893 KPSSLTA
+893 LTA

-906 TDALNEA
+906 SDALNEA
-913 AKYAANSRDSNY
+913 AKYAATNKDNNY
-925 DSGKSVYGVQ
+925 DSKKSVYGVQ
-935 PSKIAISEVNN
+935 SSKTAISEINN
-946 RKNTVLDLVEKAIQT
+946 RKKTALDLVNKAIQT
-961 AQSQAEYENAKKDAK
+961 AQSQGEYEKAKATAI
-976 DKLASQANE
+976 DKLNQQAEE
-985 QISKFPSQTEKINAA
+985 QVKKFPAQEQSITAAKNQAISKVQAA
-1000 KDKAISTVD
+1000 A
-1009 APETNA
+1009 TNNI
-1015 TNIDQV
+1015 NIDQV

-1032 GKDYRD
+1032 GKDYRN
-1038 NVKTDINQSITKVEN
+1038 NVKTDINQAITNVEN
-1053 AIAEAAKDNNVQSPV
+1053 AIDTVSKDENVKSPV

-1094 DDNEKAIDNH
+1094 DEDEAAINNH

-1111 LPSVQDTID
+1111 LPGVQDTID

-1141 EIQDALNQAIKDII
+1141 EIQAALNQAIKDII

-1182 AAKDINEAAAQAK
+1182 AAKDIKDTAAQAK
-1195 ERIKNSGLPEDEQK
+1195 ERIQNSDLTADEQK
-1209 QYLDEIDQVVA
+1209 TYLDEIDEAVA
-1220 DTTTTTGDTSKSIY
+1220 AATATTGDTAKSIY
-1234 GTDDDEIINK
+1234 GTDDGEIINK
-1244 RKAAAKG
+1244 RKAAAKS
-1251 LINKAAAKAEIA
+1251 LINKATAKAEIA
-1263 GYTKGYENVLGQV
+1263 DYTKGYENVLGQV
-1276 GQAEI
+1276 GQAKT
-1281 AMTDALATIDKI
+1281 AMIDALAAIDKI
-1293 EDNAASSQNID
+1293 EDNAASSSNIA
-1304 QAEKTAKENILNAF
+1304 QAEAAAKENILNAF
-1318 KENAKAQVKQDAD
+1318 KENAKAQIKADAET
-1331 IAKTNLGVTKE
+1331 AKGNLGVE
-1342 TNIDD
+1342 QEANIDD
-1347 AVTNAGNTI
+1347 AVTNAIKDI
-1356 DSHNSATDIKQ
+1356 DSHSSAADIKQ
-1367 DIIDGKKNVLNAYK
+1367 DITDGKKNVLNAYK
-1381 AAAKAQ
+1381 
-1387 VKQDADI
+1387 
-1394 AKTNLGVTKETNIDD
+1394 
-1409 AVTNAANTIDSHD
+1409 S
-1422 SLTAINQDIIDG
+1422 
-1434 KKNVLN
+1434 
-1440 AYKAAAKKQI
+1440 
-1450 EQDATEA
+1450 
-1457 KNNLGVDQETSI
+1457 
-1469 DNAVTNATNT
+1469 
-1479 IASHDSLTA
+1479 
-1488 INQDIIDG
+1488 
-1496 KQNVLSAYK
+1496 
-1505 AAAKKQIEQDATEA
+1505 AAKKQIEQDATEA

-1524 VEQESNI
+1524 VEQEANI
-1531 DSAVTNA
+1531 DEAVTNA
-1538 SNTIASHDSLT
+1538 INTIASHDSLT
-1549 AINQDIIDGKQNVL
+1549 AINQDVIDGKKNVL

-1573 LETVKQ
+1573 LEAVKQ
-1579 DIVNKIQNNPNLTA
+1579 DVTNKIQNNPNLTA

-1608 GSQGYNSRIDNAETI
+1608 GSQGYNGRIDNAENI
-1623 ADINTA
+1623 NDINTA

-1648 RRNQAIAAIQ
+1648 RRNQAITAIQ

-1670 NKNLSDEEKTKYQEL
+1670 NKNLSDAEKNKYQEL

-1690 AASVAKIT
+1690 AAGVAKIT
-1698 QDEDENAI
+1698 QDEDKTAI
-1706 ETDRDNAIKN
+1706 ATDEDRAIKN

-1723 AANTGSNNLNKQRQD
+1723 AANTGSTNLNKQRQD

-1755 DFDDNVLS
+1755 DFDDTVLS

-1850 DALTDKINGFY
+1850 DALTGKINSFY
-1861 ETATSKVYNDLTAE
+1861 ETATSKVYNESTAV
-1875 QVAKDRDN
+1875 QLAKDRDD

-1904 QQKDDALTNKDT
+1904 QQKDDALINKDT

-1940 GDYYDEISSALTSAK
+1940 SDYYDEISSTLTSAK

-1977 LNKILANVV
+1977 LNKILAKVV

-1996 ELLNTCTDV
+1996 ELLNTYTDV

-2028 DYYND
+2028 DNYND

-2051 QGIDNMNTVVRDAQS
+2051 QGIDNMNAVIRDAQS
-2066 LDTNIDHAKQE
+2066 LDNNINQAKKY
-2077 VDKQADQAISTI
+2077 VDKQAAQAISAI

-2104 KINDERTKAK
+2104 KINDERAKAK
-2114 QKIELQKNNDAVDKA
+2114 QNIELQKTNDAVVQA
-2129 KNDGKDAIGQVAATA
+2129 KNDGQDAIDQVVATA

-2168 SRLKS
+2168 SRLTT
-2173 SYDTLSAEEKE
+2173 SYNSLSAEEKAD
-2184 EASSQYNQAI
+2184 ASSQYEQAI
-2194 SDINQAVADAKSKLQ
+2194 TDINQAVADAKSKSQ
-2209 NGKTKDGINKITT
+2209 NSKTKDGINKITT

-2270 ILENAASAITAAE
+2270 ILENAAAEIAAAK
-2283 DSSTVLNIRDSAIN
+2283 DSGSVLGIRDSTIN

-2314 KNAKDEAIKA
+2314 QNAKDKAINA
-2324 LTAELNGQT
+2324 LTEELNGKT
-2333 NNPGA
+2333 GNPDT
-2338 PGILAQIDQI
+2338 PGILTQIDQI

-2357 QYTSQATAAKN
+2357 QYKSQATAAKN
-2368 KAVSQVNGQQT
+2368 KAVSQINAQQT
-2379 TDDIASAKTTG
+2379 TDDITAAKTTG
-2390 IINIDKALSDA
+2390 IINIDKALSAA

-2411 KYLENIAKTAAT
+2411 KYLADIAQTAA
-2423 DIQKIEQSAL
+2423 DNIKKIEQSAL

-2448 KETAIQNINKAQ
+2448 KEAAIQNINQAQ

-2466 KVKQGA
+2466 KAKQGA

-2521 QNQYDDLSNAISD
+2521 QNQYDDLSKAISD

-2560 TALNKVNNDIANE
+2560 IALNKVNNDIANE
-2573 EALALALNDLQTA
+2573 EALAQALNDLQAA
-2586 ATSAKA
+2586 ATNAKA
-2592 KADKTEDS
+2592 KAAEVEDS
-2600 AVADKMKAQIDQ
+2600 TVADQMKAQIDQ

-2619 NIIAARNNKQNTIT
+2619 KIINARSSKQNTIT
-2633 QIQTAA
+2633 QIQSAA
-2639 SEGIAT
+2639 EDGIST
-2645 ISKLGDDFDN
+2645 INKLGEDFAN
-2655 KNQIVKGLKEYA
+2655 KNQIVKDLKDHA
-2667 ASAKTDIDGLDLA
+2667 AEAKADIDSIGLA
-2680 GNDVASGYN
+2680 GNDAASGYKDIDQALN
-2689 DIERVLNNF
+2689 DG
-2698 ISLIYGGTS
+2698 ISSIYGGTS
-2707 DKLSQLEQDAKANID
+2707 EQLSQLEQDAKTNID
-2722 QAKFPS
+2722 QAKLPS
-2728 QLTAEKNN
+2728 KLTAEKNKQ
-2736 LINKFKEYLKNK
+2736 INKFKDYVNNK
-2748 GEIAS
+2748 GEIAG
-2753 VATNLEQDQIE
+2753 VATNLEQGQIDA
-2764 GLQKQLDEAVNRTID
+2764 LQKQLEEAVNKTIAN
-2779 KIAGVKLDN
+2779 IAGIKLENNYEDAKTQVEN
-2788 TYENALAQAQNAQQG
+2788 TEQG
-2803 KAQQDEIPNFGK
+2803 IVPEGKTANFGE

-2836 EAISQVEQAQKE
+2836 DAISQVEQAQKE

-2858 SPEEQQKQKD
+2858 SPADQQKQKE
-2868 QIKTIVEQAKTDI
+2868 QVQKLVEQAKTDI
-2881 NSVQQSETE
+2881 NSVSQSEAGA
-2890 PKDQINGKRDQAVD
+2890 KDQIDSNRKLAITNIN
-2904 KFSVIKDQ
+2904 SIKEQ
-2912 AALAGQKTKAEGI
+2912 TALAGHKTKAEGI
-2925 LKDKQTKAH
+2925 LKDKQTNAH
-2934 NIIDQSQLTATQ
+2934 NVIEQSQLTAEQKTAA
-2946 KKAAKAAIDDAYQQ
+2946 KKAVDDAYKQ
-2960 SFQDI
+2960 SYQDI
-2965 EKTTAISDIP
+2965 ESAAASADIP
-2975 DEATIG
+2975 EEAAIG

-2987 LTKPETGT
+2987 LAKPETGT
-2995 EPEWFNDEQKNA
+2995 EPEWFNDEQNNA
-3007 FAGADGVTGIK
+3007 LKGAEGVDGINDAFSK
-3018 NAYKTLKD
+3018 LKD
-3026 RLKDKLAQEV
+3026 RLKDKLSPELINR
-3036 QDHIDEQ
+3036 IDEQ
-3043 IKAIDEA
+3043 IKAITNATD
-3050 QNIQTASAAYDEV
+3050 IQTTSVAYDEA

-3075 IDEKA
+3075 IDEEA
-3080 DKVAKEI
+3080 AKVTAEI
-3087 DGNNKLSTELKDRLK
+3087 DSNDRLATESKNRLK
-3102 EQIKDDSQKAKDK
+3102 EQIKNDSQKAKDQ
-3115 IDAVNAPKGDTTDK
+3115 INAITAPKGDTLGK
-3129 KNQID
+3129 KDQIA

-3141 ADIDSADNAAK
+3141 DDINSAGNAAK
-3152 NESIS
+3152 DESIS
-3157 LLKAEANNDL
+3157 SLKADANNEL
-3167 ADKHQKAVAELKDKF
+3167 AAKYQNAVAELKDKF

-3188 SSVDQAYKE
+3188 TNVDKAYHE
-3197 HSRVNGD
+3197 HSQVNGD
-3204 SPTDIAADK
+3204 SIEDITAAK
-3213 IAAEKEIA
+3213 IAAAKEIA
-3221 KGSVTDTATNA
+3221 KGSVADTAANA

-3238 LKHQDGTDYTNT
+3238 LKHQDGSDYTSAET
-3250 EKQAVKDRIDQEAAK
+3250 QAIKDYIDQEAAK
-3265 ANSEQ
+3265 ANSDQ
-3270 TGTISQVQDSTEIET
+3270 TGTIDQAQDSAGIET
-3285 ARKDA
+3285 ATKDA
-3290 VDRISSIIVSDS
+3290 VDKISSIIVNDSQELENILNNDS
-3302 KELDDVLNNN
+3302 K
-3312 SEVQGERLKAAY
+3312 VQEERLTAAY
-3324 DSAVKALTDRFKDKA
+3324 DSAVKLLKDRFKDKA
-3339 NTTSVDQA
+3339 NTTGIDQA
-3347 YENAKDALNDSA
+3347 YESAKDALNNSA
-3359 NADNLAATELAGE
+3359 NADKLAATELTGE
-3372 KAIAAGAL
+3372 KEIAAGAL
-3380 AEAQKAAISEI
+3380 AEAQKAATSEI
-3391 QSSSNYTEQKKKAII
+3391 QSSSKYTEQEKKAII
-3406 NQIDTDMNTAKD
+3406 NQIETDMAK
-3418 AINQPEV
+3418 ANAALKQPEV

-3435 DDAINQ
+3435 DDAIKQ
-3441 LYLDST
+3441 MYLNVT
-3447 DSDTIDHILDSN
+3447 DSATIDHILHDIN
-3459 DNSQENDDN
+3459 HENEHSSSN
-3468 HSNNINTSSSSAPA
+3468 HSIPVPANNT
-3482 SFNPNPV
+3482 PV
-3489 NTVDKEEKEESKL
+3489 NTTSKEDNEAKL
-3502 DFSHSEELALMHNA
+3502 DLSSREELTLMHNA
-3516 YLYDENGKRV
+3516 YLYDENGKRA
-3526 NKVVLGAG
+3526 NKVILGAG
-3534 SVITSYGTKVI
+3534 SIITSYGTKEI
-3545 NGKHYYILV
+3545 NGQSYYILV
-3554 DRGNKNQVYYVATSN
+3554 DKGNQNKIYYVALGNVIPTSQ
-3569 VVSTSRKLK
+3569 KLR

-3588 KRIKKAGVLRKGN
+3588 NRIKKAGVLRKGN
-3601 NINTYG
+3601 NIKTYG
-3607 SAVTIRG
+3607 NAVTIRG
-3614 KKYFIIAQNRFVKA
+3614 KKYYIIAHNRFVKA
-3628 ANIAVQKAS
+3628 ANIALQKAAS
-3637 VATVTTAPITEKP
+3637 AASINELVTENTQAAVAKT
-3650 QPVVEK
+3650 
-3656 EIMHNSY
+3656 IMHNSY
-3663 LYDKQGKRANKLVI
+3663 LYDQNGRRANKIVI
-3677 LVGSS
+3677 LAGSI
-3682 VNTANKQLIN
+3682 VNTVNQQVIN
-3692 GRSFYELEDGLFV
+3692 GKKYYELDDGLFI
-3705 SAANIDSKKIKLR
+3705 AANNIDSNMLKLR
-3718 RNAYIYSQH
+3718 HNAYVYSQH
-3727 GNRISKKGLKKG
+3727 GNLISKKVLKKQQV
-3739 KAVKTYGDP
+3739 VKTYGSP
-3748 VKINNKQYYII
+3748 VKINHEKYFII
-3759 AKNKFVKKANFK
+3759 AKNKFVKETNFK

>member
-1 MLGKNNNNERVK
+1 MEIRKEISMLGKNNYNERVK
-13 KMAMQAKQDH
+13 RMARQAKQDH
-23 FSIRKLSIGA
+23 FSIRKLSIGTT
-33 ASVLL
+33 SVLL
-38 GFTYLGLSSKTVS
+38 GFTFLGLNSKTVK
-51 ADTVIPPQQISKKS
+51 ADTVVPPQLTEKKAYS
-65 KVTAKID
+65 
-72 AQATPTPTPRDD
+72 QAEIFSQDSNKNTTRAT
-84 AAQNSTTATNNITKT
+84 STATYKT
-99 TKPESEPN
+99 NKPEGEPN
-107 LGTFSGLSSFL
+107 LTAFSGLSSFL
-118 RENSS
+118 RENNSNSKQNDTAQVGQTPANDDDTGKEEPNANSADNNDINKGTEDKTGISS
-123 NNEQSNAE
+123 DNSDKEEPHTNGTAKQETG
-131 VKTDGEDTNAVKD
+131 KTDKNKD
-144 DKQNSV
+144 
-150 TDNVQNDNA
+150 A
-159 QKSQDKTVDST
+159 AKSK
-170 VVNISDSAQPEQKQ
+170 I
-184 DSLTAKI
+184 TAK
-191 TNRDLRDV
+191 DAKDAGKKV
-199 GEKRSVGNWK
+199 SVGNWK
-209 EFTRALADSNV
+209 DFISALNNSNV
-220 SEIDITNNISAD
+220 SEIDITNNIIAD
-232 KETGHNRYT
+232 RETGHNRQAF
-241 LQGRNLLIKSAGNA
+241 QGRKLLIKSAGNA

-267 LSSNSSLDITY
+267 LTGNSSLDITY

-291 INAYNMNRGQTAKI
+291 ADTYNMTKGQTAKI

-321 NNTDIIFEGKIHA
+321 NNTDIIFEGQIHA

-388 NSLNVEQGAVVNLT
+388 NSLNVEQGAVVDLT

-440 INIGQSEGIN
+440 INIGQSEGIK
-450 YVGKQNNGQAR
+450 YAGKQNNGQAR
-461 AIYLDNAK
+461 AIYLNNAN

-492 KQNLI
+492 KQSLI

-513 TGQNMGNYTGSLV
+513 TGQNMGNYSGSLV

-624 VEKAAKTVA
+624 VEKNAKTVA

-665 PENFQELLQAYNHQS
+665 PENFQKLLQNYNHQS
-680 YDQLFQAIVEAAFS
+680 YDQLFRAIVEAAFS

-720 DVTVTSQEDGSK
+720 DVTVINQEDGSK
-732 LVKGHVL
+732 LVKGYVL
-739 YYDLAKDGPDS
+739 YYDPAKDGPDS
-750 DGFFKNILPGGTEA
+750 DSFFKNILPGGTEA

-778 GQAVIDSTIANPYAE
+778 GQAVIDSTIANPYAD

-820 TFTIII
+820 SFTITI

-866 LGIKPFSAIQQE
+866 LGIKPFSEVQQE
-878 AAQAI
+878 AAQEI
-883 IAAINAAKTN
+883 TDAINAAKTK
-893 KPSSLTA
+893 KPANLTA
-900 DQEKAF
+900 DQEKAL

-913 AKYAANSRDSNY
+913 AKYAATNKNSNY
-925 DSGKSVYGVQ
+925 DSKKSVYGVQ
-935 PSKIAISEVNN
+935 SSKTAISEINN
-946 RKNTVLDLVEKAIQT
+946 RKKTALDLVNKAIQT
-961 AQSQAEYENAKKDAK
+961 AQSQGEYEKAKAAAI
-976 DKLASQANE
+976 DKLTQQADE
-985 QISKFPSQTEKINAA
+985 QVKKFPAQEQSITAAKNQAISKVQAA
-1000 KDKAISTVD
+1000 A
-1009 APETNA
+1009 TNN

-1027 AINQA
+1027 AINQV

-1038 NVKTDINQSITKVEN
+1038 NVKIDINQAITKVEN
-1053 AIAEAAKDNNVQSPV
+1053 AIDIVSKDENVKPPV

-1082 KEIVAPDGDLDQ
+1082 KEIVASGGELDQ
-1094 DDNEKAIDNH
+1094 DEDEAAINNH

-1111 LPSVQDTID
+1111 LPGVQDTVD
-1120 AIAALEAA
+1120 AINALEAA

-1141 EIQDALNQAIKDII
+1141 EIQAALNQAIKDII

-1182 AAKDINEAAAQAK
+1182 AAKDIKETAAQAK
-1195 ERIKNSGLPEDEQK
+1195 ERIQNSDLTADEQK
-1209 QYLDEIDQVVA
+1209 TYLDEIDQAVA
-1220 DTTTTTGDTSKSIY
+1220 AATATTGDTAKSIY
-1234 GTDDDEIINK
+1234 GTDDEEIINK
-1244 RKAAAKG
+1244 RKAAAES
-1251 LINKAAAKAEIA
+1251 LINKTAAKAEIA

-1276 GQAEI
+1276 GQAET
-1281 AMTDALATIDKI
+1281 AMTDALAAIDKI
-1293 EDNAASSQNID
+1293 EDNAASSQNIV
-1304 QAEKTAKENILNAF
+1304 QAEAAAKENILNAF
-1318 KENAKAQVKQDAD
+1318 KENAKDQVLVD
-1331 IAKTNLGVTKE
+1331 AKT
-1342 TNIDD
+1342 
-1347 AVTNAGNTI
+1347 
-1356 DSHNSATDIKQ
+1356 
-1367 DIIDGKKNVLNAYK
+1367 
-1381 AAAKAQ
+1381 AK
-1387 VKQDADI
+1387 
-1394 AKTNLGVTKETNIDD
+1394 
-1409 AVTNAANTIDSHD
+1409 S
-1422 SLTAINQDIIDG
+1422 
-1434 KKNVLN
+1434 
-1440 AYKAAAKKQI
+1440 
-1450 EQDATEA
+1450 
-1457 KNNLGVDQETSI
+1457 
-1469 DNAVTNATNT
+1469 
-1479 IASHDSLTA
+1479 
-1488 INQDIIDG
+1488 
-1496 KQNVLSAYK
+1496 
-1505 AAAKKQIEQDATEA
+1505 
-1519 KNNLG
+1519 NLG

-1531 DSAVTNA
+1531 DEAVANA
-1538 SNTIASHDSLT
+1538 TKAIASHSSAAD
-1549 AINQDIIDGKQNVL
+1549 IKQDITDGKKNVL
-1563 SAYKAAAKKQ
+1563 NAYKAAAKKQ

-1608 GSQGYNSRIDNAETI
+1608 GSQGYNSRIDKAETI

-1629 TKEGTA
+1629 VREGTA

-1663 AIATITN
+1663 AIAKITN

-1690 AASVAKIT
+1690 AAGVAKIT
-1698 QDEDENAI
+1698 QDEDETTIA
-1706 ETDRDNAIKN
+1706 TDEDRAIKN

-1755 DFDDNVLS
+1755 DFDDTVLS

-1778 ANAKAAIN
+1778 ANAKVAIN

-1806 EDLAASQLIVAKS
+1806 EDLAAGQLIVAKS

-1838 AFTDNKINSEQK
+1838 AFADNKINSEQK
-1850 DALTDKINGFY
+1850 DALTDKINDFY
-1861 ETATSKVYNDLTAE
+1861 ETATSKVYNDSTAE
-1875 QVAKDRDN
+1875 QVAKDRDD

-1940 GDYYDEISSALTSAK
+1940 SDYYDEISSALTSAK

-1977 LNKILANVV
+1977 LNKILAKVV

-2033 AVAKVK
+2033 AIAKVK
-2039 NVPAAQVDSEKQ
+2039 NVSAAQVDSEKQ
-2051 QGIDNMNTVVRDAQS
+2051 QGIDNMNAVIRDAQS
-2066 LDTNIDHAKQE
+2066 LDYNIDHAKKE
-2077 VDKQADQAISTI
+2077 VDGQADRAISTI

-2104 KINDERTKAK
+2104 KINDERAKAK
-2114 QKIELQKNNDAVDKA
+2114 QNIELQKNNDAVDKA

-2173 SYDTLSAEEKE
+2173 SYDTLSAEEKA
-2184 EASSQYNQAI
+2184 EASSQYEQAI

-2255 KNNLKDKKDQDSVDS
+2255 KNSLKDKKDQDNVDS
-2270 ILENAASAITAAE
+2270 ILENAAAEIAAAK
-2283 DSSTVLNIRDSAIN
+2283 DSSTVLSSRDSAIN

-2348 TGLSAEEKA
+2348 TGLSVEEKA
-2357 QYTSQATAAKN
+2357 QYKSQATAAKN

-2379 TDDIASAKTTG
+2379 TDDIASTKTTG
-2390 IINIDKALSDA
+2390 IINIDKALSAA

-2411 KYLENIAKTAAT
+2411 KYLADIAQTAA
-2423 DIQKIEQSAL
+2423 DNIKKIEQSAL

-2448 KETAIQNINKAQ
+2448 KETAIQNINQAQ
-2460 SPDEVE
+2460 SLDEVE
-2466 KVKQGA
+2466 KAKQGA

-2515 LHNKID
+2515 LHNKVD
-2521 QNQYDDLSNAISD
+2521 QNQYDDLSKAISE

-2573 EALALALNDLQTA
+2573 EALAQALNDLQAA
-2586 ATSAKA
+2586 ATNAKA
-2592 KADKTEDS
+2592 KAAEIEDS
-2600 AVADKMKAQIDQ
+2600 TVADQMKAQIDQ

-2619 NIIAARNNKQNTIT
+2619 KIINARSSKQNTIT

-2639 SEGIAT
+2639 DDGITT
-2645 ISKLGDDFDN
+2645 INKLGEDFDN
-2655 KNQIVKGLKEYA
+2655 KNKIVKDLKDHA
-2667 ASAKTDIDGLDLA
+2667 AEAKADIDSIGLA
-2680 GNDVASGYN
+2680 GNDAASGYQDIDQALN
-2689 DIERVLNNF
+2689 DG
-2698 ISLIYGGTS
+2698 ISSIYGGTS
-2707 DKLSQLEQDAKANID
+2707 EQLSQLEQDAKTNID
-2722 QAKFPS
+2722 QAKLPS
-2728 QLTAEKNN
+2728 KLTAEKNKQ
-2736 LINKFKEYLKNK
+2736 INKFKDYVNSK

-2753 VATNLEQDQIE
+2753 VATNLEQGQIDA
-2764 GLQKQLDEAVNRTID
+2764 LQKQLEEAINKTIAN
-2779 KIAGVKLDN
+2779 IAGVKLENSYEDAKTQVEN
-2788 TYENALAQAQNAQQG
+2788 TEQG
-2803 KAQQDEIPNFGK
+2803 IVPEGETANFGE

-2858 SPEEQQKQKD
+2858 SPADQQKQKE
-2868 QIKTIVEQAKTDI
+2868 QVQKLVEKARADI
-2881 NSVQQSETE
+2881 NSVSQSEAGA
-2890 PKDQINGKRDQAVD
+2890 KDQIDNNRKQAITNIN
-2904 KFSVIKDQ
+2904 SIKEQ
-2912 AALAGQKTKAEGI
+2912 TALAGHKTKAEGI
-2925 LKDKQTKAH
+2925 LKDKQTNAH
-2934 NIIDQSQLTATQ
+2934 NVIDQSQLTTEQKIAA
-2946 KKAAKAAIDDAYQQ
+2946 KKAVDDAYKQ
-2960 SFQDI
+2960 SYQDI
-2965 EKTTAISDIP
+2965 ESAAASADIP
-2975 DEATIG
+2975 EEADIG

-2987 LTKPETGT
+2987 LIKPETGN
-2995 EPEWFNDEQKNA
+2995 EPEWFNNEQNNA
-3007 FAGADGVTGIK
+3007 LKGAEGVDGIN
-3018 NAYKTLKD
+3018 NAYSRLKD
-3026 RLKDKLAQEV
+3026 RLKDKLSPELL
-3036 QDHIDEQ
+3036 DHIHEQ
-3043 IKAIDEA
+3043 IKAINNATD
-3050 QNIQTASAAYDEV
+3050 IQTTSAAYDEA
-3063 MTIINKENAKAD
+3063 MTIINKQQAKAD
-3075 IDEKA
+3075 IDEEA
-3080 DKVAKEI
+3080 AKVTAEI
-3087 DGNNKLSTELKDRLK
+3087 DSNDRLATESKNRLK
-3102 EQIKDDSQKAKDK
+3102 EQIKNDSQKAKDQ
-3115 IDAVNAPKGDTTDK
+3115 IDAITAPKGDTLGK
-3129 KNQID
+3129 KDQID

-3141 ADIDSADNAAK
+3141 SDINNAGNAAK
-3152 NESIS
+3152 EESIS
-3157 LLKAEANNDL
+3157 SLKADANNEL
-3167 ADKHQKAVAELKDKF
+3167 AAEHQKAVAELKEKF

-3188 SSVDQAYKE
+3188 TNVDKAYHE
-3197 HSRVNGD
+3197 HSQVNGD
-3204 SPTDIAADK
+3204 SIEDITAAK
-3213 IAAEKEIA
+3213 IAAVKEIA
-3221 KGSVTDTATNA
+3221 KGAVADTANNA

-3238 LKHQDGTDYTNT
+3238 LKHQDGSDYTSA
-3250 EKQAVKDRIDQEAAK
+3250 EKQAIKDYIDQEAAK
-3265 ANSEQ
+3265 ANSDQ
-3270 TGTISQVQDSTEIET
+3270 TGTIDQAQDSTGIET
-3285 ARKDA
+3285 ARKNA
-3290 VDRISSIIVSDS
+3290 VDKISSIIVNDS
-3302 KELDDVLNNN
+3302 QELENVLNND
-3312 SEVQGERLKAAY
+3312 SKVQEERLTAAY
-3324 DSAVKALTDRFKDKA
+3324 DSAVKLLKDRFKDKA
-3339 NTTSVDQA
+3339 NTTSIDQA
-3347 YENAKDALNDSA
+3347 YESAKDALNNSI
-3359 NADNLAATELAGE
+3359 NADKLAATELIGE
-3372 KAIAAGAL
+3372 KEIAAEAL
-3380 AEAQKAAISEI
+3380 ADAQNAATSEI
-3391 QSSSNYTEQKKKAII
+3391 QSSSKYTEQEKKAII
-3406 NQIDTDMNTAKD
+3406 NQISTDMNNAKD

-3435 DDAINQ
+3435 DDAIKQ
-3441 LYLDST
+3441 MYLNVT
-3447 DSDTIDHILDSN
+3447 DSATIDRILHDIN
-3459 DNSQENDDN
+3459 HENEHSSSN
-3468 HSNNINTSSSSAPA
+3468 HSVPTPANNT
-3482 SFNPNPV
+3482 PV
-3489 NTVDKEEKEESKL
+3489 NTTSKEDNEAKL
-3502 DFSHSEELALMHNA
+3502 DLSSSEELTLMHNA
-3516 YLYDENGKRV
+3516 YLYDENGKCA
-3526 NKVVLGAG
+3526 NKVILGAG
-3534 SVITSYGTKVI
+3534 SVITSYGTKEI
-3545 NGKHYYILV
+3545 NGQSYYVLVDKGNQNKIYYIAL
-3554 DRGNKNQVYYVATSN
+3554 GNVIPTSQ
-3569 VVSTSRKLK
+3569 KLK

-3588 KRIKKAGVLRKGN
+3588 NRIKKAGVLRKGN
-3601 NINTYG
+3601 NIKTYG
-3607 SAVTIRG
+3607 NAVTIRG
-3614 KKYFIIAQNRFVKA
+3614 KKYYIIAQNRFVKA
-3628 ANIAVQKAS
+3628 ANIALQKAAS
-3637 VATVTTAPITEKP
+3637 AAPNNELVTEKA
-3650 QPVVEK
+3650 QPAAAK
-3656 EIMHNSY
+3656 TIMHNSY
-3663 LYDKQGKRANKLVI
+3663 LYDQNGKRANKIVI
-3677 LVGSS
+3677 LAGSI
-3682 VNTANKQLIN
+3682 VNTVNQRFIN
-3692 GRSFYELEDGLFV
+3692 GKKYYELDDGLFI
-3705 SAANIDSKKIKLR
+3705 AANNIDSNKLKLR
-3718 RNAYIYSQH
+3718 HNAYVYSQH
-3727 GNRISKKGLKKG
+3727 GNLISTKVLRKQQ
-3739 KAVKTYGDP
+3739 VIKTYGSP
-3748 VKINNKQYYII
+3748 VKINHEKYFII
-3759 AKNKFVKKANFK
+3759 AKNKFVKETNFK

>member
-72 AQATPTPTPRDD
+72 AQATPTPTPRDN
-84 AAQNSTTATNNITKT
+84 AAQNSTTATNNMTKT

-123 NNEQSNAE
+123 NSEQSNAE

-159 QKSQDKTVDST
+159 QNDNAQKSQDKTVDST
-170 VVNISDSAQPEQKQ
+170 AVNISDSAQPEQKQ
-184 DSLTAKI
+184 DSLTSKI
-191 TNRDLRDV
+191 TNRDLRDA

-209 EFTRALADSNV
+209 DFISALTDSSV

-232 KETGHNRYT
+232 KDKRHSNF
-241 LQGRNLLIKSAGNA
+241 QGRKLLIKSAGNA
-255 KYTLDFKSNHPT
+255 KYTLDFKGIDPT
-267 LSSNSSLDITY
+267 LASNSSLDMTY

-291 INAYNMNRGQTAKI
+291 INTSNMNRDQKARV

-310 DFYGSQLTYTK
+310 VFYGSQLVFTR
-321 NNTDIIFEGKIHA
+321 NNTDIIFEGQIHA
-334 ETVKIPSNIGGWF
+334 ETVKIPSSVGWLF
-347 DGNNQQLLE
+347 DGSNQQLLE

-388 NSLNVEQGAVVNLT
+388 NSLNVEEGAVVNLT

-408 GSNGANN
+408 GTNGANN

-492 KQNLI
+492 KQSLI

-513 TGQNMGNYTGSLV
+513 TGQNMGNYSGSLV

-624 VEKAAKTVA
+624 VEKNAKTVA

-654 SPQLSAILSKA
+654 SPQFSAILSKA
-665 PENFQELLQAYNHQS
+665 PENFQKLLQNYNHQS
-680 YDQLFQAIVEAAFS
+680 YDQLFRAIVEAAFS

-720 DVTVTSQEDGSK
+720 DVTVINQEDGSK

-739 YYDLAKDGPDS
+739 YYDPAKDGPDS
-750 DGFFKNILPGGTEA
+750 DSFFKNILPGGTEA

-820 TFTIII
+820 SFTITI

-856 ASGDRPTIVS
+856 AGGDRPTTVS
-866 LGIKPFSAIQQE
+866 LGIKPFSEVQQE
-878 AAQAI
+878 AAQEI
-883 IAAINAAKTN
+883 TDAINAAKTK
-893 KPSSLTA
+893 KPANLTA

-906 TDALNEA
+906 SDALNEA
-913 AKYAANSRDSNY
+913 AQYAANNKNSNY
-925 DSGKSVYGVQ
+925 DSKKSVYGVQ
-935 PSKIAISEVNN
+935 SSKTAISEINN
-946 RKNTVLDLVEKAIQT
+946 RKKTALDLVNKAIQT
-961 AQSQAEYENAKKDAK
+961 AQSQGEYEKAKAAAIDKLTQQAEEQAKKFPAQEQSITAAK
-976 DKLASQANE
+976 NQA
-985 QISKFPSQTEKINAA
+985 ISKVQAA
-1000 KDKAISTVD
+1000 A
-1009 APETNA
+1009 TNN

-1038 NVKTDINQSITKVEN
+1038 NVKTDINQAITKVEN
-1053 AIAEAAKDNNVQSPV
+1053 AIDTVSKDENVKSPV

-1094 DDNEKAIDNH
+1094 DEDEAAINNH

-1111 LPSVQDTID
+1111 LPGVQDTID

-1141 EIQDALNQAIKDII
+1141 EIQAALNQAIKDII

-1182 AAKDINEAAAQAK
+1182 AAKDIKETAAQAK
-1195 ERIKNSGLPEDEQK
+1195 ERIQNSDLTADEQK
-1209 QYLDEIDQVVA
+1209 QYLDEIEQVVA

-1244 RKAAAKG
+1244 RKAAAES

-1263 GYTKGYENVLGQV
+1263 DYTKGYENVLGQV
-1276 GQAEI
+1276 GQAET
-1281 AMTDALATIDKI
+1281 AMTDALAAIDKI
-1293 EDNAASSQNID
+1293 EDNAASSQNIV
-1304 QAEKTAKENILNAF
+1304 QAEKAAKENILNAF
-1318 KENAKAQVKQDAD
+1318 KENAKAQVKADAET
-1331 IAKTNLGVTKE
+1331 AKGNLGVEQE

-1381 AAAKAQ
+1381 TAAKAQ
-1387 VKQDADI
+1387 VKQDADE
-1394 AKTNLGVTKETNIDD
+1394 AKSNLGVDQETNIDN
-1409 AVTNAANTIDSHD
+1409 AVTNATNMIDSHD
-1422 SLTAINQDIIDG
+1422 SLTAIKQDIIDG
-1434 KKNVLN
+1434 KKNVL
-1440 AYKAAAKKQI
+1440 
-1450 EQDATEA
+1450 D
-1457 KNNLGVDQETSI
+1457 
-1469 DNAVTNATNT
+1469 
-1479 IASHDSLTA
+1479 
-1488 INQDIIDG
+1488 
-1496 KQNVLSAYK
+1496 
-1505 AAAKKQIEQDATEA
+1505 
-1519 KNNLG
+1519 
-1524 VEQESNI
+1524 
-1531 DSAVTNA
+1531 
-1538 SNTIASHDSLT
+1538 
-1549 AINQDIIDGKQNVL
+1549 
-1563 SAYKAAAKKQ
+1563 AYKAAAKKQ

-1593 KNKDDAANK
+1593 KNKDEALNK
-1602 ASELLT
+1602 ANDLLT
-1608 GSQGYNSRIDNAETI
+1608 GNQGYYDRIDMGETP
-1623 ADINTA
+1623 ADIDKA

-1635 ALNNLLDE
+1635 ALNDLLNE
-1643 QNLSG
+1643 QNIKG
-1648 RRNQAIAAIQ
+1648 QRNQAITDIQ
-1658 DAKDK
+1658 TARDK
-1663 AIATITN
+1663 AIAEIKG
-1670 NKNLSDEEKTKYQEL
+1670 NKNLSDADSTKYQDL
-1685 INTAT
+1685 IN
-1690 AASVAKIT
+1690 AAAGKGIANVS

-1716 ITGYQEN
+1716 ITDYQNNAANDATNNLDQQHKTAITEIEN
-1723 AANTGSNNLNKQRQD
+1723 AAQ
-1738 AIKEVE
+1738 
-1744 EAANNALSTID
+1744 AAKDKID
-1755 DFDDNVLS
+1755 GFADSDLS
-1763 PEDKQHYQETINKDL
+1763 PEDKQHFKELIAKDL
-1778 ANAKAAIN
+1778 ANAKADIN
-1786 AAKDNDGV
+1786 AAKDTDGI
-1794 NSARQAGKTSIN
+1794 NSAKQAAKDSIN
-1806 EDLAASQLIVAKS
+1806 KDLAAAQLAIAKS
-1819 QANIALQ
+1819 QANKALQ
-1826 DEKKKDLDTINQ
+1826 AEREKDLATINQ
-1838 AFTDNKINSEQK
+1838 AFADNKINSEQK
-1850 DALTDKINGFY
+1850 DALTSKINGFY
-1861 ETATSKVYNDLTAE
+1861 ETATSKVYNDFTID
-1875 QVAKDRDN
+1875 QVVKDRDD
-1883 GIAAMASVA
+1883 GVAAMANVA
-1892 SSIASEEAKYLE
+1892 GSIASEEAKFLE
-1904 QQKDDALTNKDT
+1904 QQKNEALTNQDN
-1916 GLNALAE
+1916 GLNSLAE
-1923 KIRTSIE
+1923 TIRADIE
-1930 KDPNLSGKEK
+1930 QNPNLSGQEK
-1940 GDYYDEISSALTSAK
+1940 NNYYG
-1955 TDIQN
+1955 
-1960 AHSQDEIAT
+1960 EIAT
-1969 ATNAGREA
+1969 ALTTAKTNIQNATTKEEIAAAANASREA
-1977 LNKILANVV
+1977 LNKIRDKAA
-1986 LQSSRSAALK
+1986 LQSTRNAALK
-1996 ELLNTCTDV
+1996 ELLSVYNDV
-2005 SNQITNLQ
+2005 NDKIAGLQ
-2013 NVNSTTK
+2013 NVNSSTK
-2020 DGLIKQLT
+2020 DGLIKQLN

-2033 AVAKVK
+2033 AVNKVK
-2039 NVPAAQVDSEKQ
+2039 NAPIDQVDTEKQ
-2051 QGIDNMNTVVRDAQS
+2051 TGNDNMRKVIRDAQS
-2066 LDTNIDHAKQE
+2066 LDTNINNAKNE
-2077 VDKQADQAISTI
+2077 IDKIATQAIDNV
-2089 NQSAMSDADKTQTIA
+2089 NQSSMSDADKTETIS
-2104 KINDERTKAK
+2104 KINDERDKAK
-2114 QKIELQKNNDAVDKA
+2114 QNIELQKTNDAVDQAKGDGKNAIDQVIADANAADLAEA
-2129 KNDGKDAIGQVAATA
+2129 KNNSEKTINSAAQEAINR
-2144 MTADLENAK
+2144 LNSSYNSL
-2153 HHSEEA
+2153 SEEEQADTKPRYNQAITA
-2159 INQAAQEAI
+2159 INQAA
-2168 SRLKS
+2168 
-2173 SYDTLSAEEKE
+2173 
-2184 EASSQYNQAI
+2184 
-2194 SDINQAVADAKSKLQ
+2194 ADAINKLQ
-2209 NGKTKDGINKITT
+2209 KVKTKNDVNKITT
-2222 DTINAINKAE
+2222 DTITAINKAE

-2242 QARKAIKDVADEI
+2242 QARKTIKDAANEI
-2255 KNNLKDKKDQDSVDS
+2255 KNSLKDKADQDSVDS
-2270 ILENAASAITAAE
+2270 IIDTANSAIDAAE
-2283 DSSTVLNIRDSAIN
+2283 ESNSVLDIKDTAIKQ
-2297 HIKGIKTTADSN
+2297 IKAIKSTAD
-2309 DAAKI
+2309 DKYAQEIKQAKAA
-2314 KNAKDEAIKA
+2314 AIKK
-2324 LTAELNGQT
+2324 LTEELNGQT
-2333 NNPGA
+2333 NNPA
-2338 PGILAQIDQI
+2338 VLGILSQIDQI
-2348 TGLSAEEKA
+2348 AGLSDEEKDK
-2357 QYTSQATAAKN
+2357 YKSQAADAKN
-2368 KAVSQVNGQQT
+2368 LAVNQVNGQQT
-2379 TDDIASAKTTG
+2379 ETDIDSAKNTG
-2390 IINIDKALSDA
+2390 IIKIDKALSAA

-2411 KYLENIAKTAAT
+2411 KYLEDIVETAKN
-2423 DIQKIEQSAL
+2423 DINSIDQSAL
-2433 SDTEKAQQIDLINSN
+2433 SDEEKAKLIEQINSN
-2448 KETAIQNINKAQ
+2448 KEAAIQNINQAQ
-2460 SPDEVE
+2460 TPAEVE
-2466 KVKQGA
+2466 KAKAAGEA
-2472 ENAITGI
+2472 AINGM
-2479 VQNAKEN
+2479 VQNAKNN
-2486 AALLQE
+2486 AALLEE
-2492 QNAAYNSLVEQA
+2492 QNAAYNKLVEQA
-2504 KKLSQRLNDDR
+2504 QKLSERLNDD
-2515 LHNKID
+2515 LLQNKLD
-2521 QNQYDDLSNAISD
+2521 QSQVDELSNAISA
-2534 ALSAAKAEISAATH
+2534 ALSTAKTKISAATD

-2560 TALNKVNNDIANE
+2560 TALNNIGSDIDKE
-2573 EALALALNDLQTA
+2573 EALTKALNDLQTA

-2592 KADKTEDS
+2592 KAAKTEDR
-2600 AVADKMKAQIDQ
+2600 AVAEKMKAQIDQ

-2639 SEGIAT
+2639 SEGITT

-2655 KNQIVKGLKEYA
+2655 KNQIVKSLKEYS

-2689 DIERVLNNF
+2689 NIERVLNNF
-2698 ISLIYGGTS
+2698 ISLIYAGTS
-2707 DKLSQLEQDAKANID
+2707 DKLSQLKQDAKANID
-2722 QAKFPS
+2722 QAKLPS

-2753 VATNLEQDQIE
+2753 VATNLEQEQIE
-2764 GLQKQLDEAVNRTID
+2764 ELQKQLDEAVNRTID
-2779 KIAGVKLDN
+2779 KIAGVKLEN

-2848 ANDAIEKSGL
+2848 ANAAIEKSGL
-2858 SPEEQQKQKD
+2858 SPADQQKQKE
-2868 QIKTIVEQAKTDI
+2868 QIQKLVEKAKTDI

-2904 KFSVIKDQ
+2904 KFSAIKDQ

-2934 NIIDQSQLTATQ
+2934 NIIDQSQLTAEQ

-2960 SFQDI
+2960 SFQNI
-2965 EKTTAISDIP
+2965 EKATAISDIP
-2975 DEATIG
+2975 DEANIG

-3050 QNIQTASAAYDEV
+3050 QNIQTVSAAYDEA

-3075 IDEKA
+3075 IDEEA
-3080 DKVAKEI
+3080 DKVTKEI
-3087 DGNNKLSTELKDRLK
+3087 DGNDKLSTESKDRLK
-3102 EQIKDDSQKAKDK
+3102 EQIKNDSQKAKDK
-3115 IDAVNAPKGDTTDK
+3115 IDAVNAPKGDTSGK

-3141 ADIDSADNAAK
+3141 ADIDSAGNAAK

-3188 SSVDQAYKE
+3188 TSVDQAYQE

-3204 SPTDIAADK
+3204 SPADIAADK

-3221 KGSVTDTATNA
+3221 KGSVIDTATNA

-3238 LKHQDGTDYTNT
+3238 LKHQDGSDYTDT
-3250 EKQAVKDRIDQEAAK
+3250 EKQAIKDRIDQEAAK
-3265 ANSEQ
+3265 ANSDQ
-3270 TGTISQVQDSTEIET
+3270 TGTIAQAQDSTGIET

-3290 VDRISSIIVSDS
+3290 VDKISSIIVSDS
-3302 KELDDVLNNN
+3302 KELEDVLNNN
-3312 SEVQGERLKAAY
+3312 SKVQEERLKAAY
-3324 DSAVKALTDRFKDKA
+3324 DSAVKLLKDRFKDKA
-3339 NTTSVDQA
+3339 NTTSIDQA
-3347 YENAKDALNDSA
+3347 YESAKDALNDPA
-3359 NADNLAATELAGE
+3359 NADKLAATELAGE

-3380 AEAQKAAISEI
+3380 AEAQKAATSEI
-3391 QSSSNYTEQKKKAII
+3391 QSTGKYTEQEKKAII
-3406 NQIDTDMNTAKD
+3406 NQINTDLNTANN
-3418 AINQPEV
+3418 ALNQPEV

-3441 LYLDST
+3441 IYLDAT
-3447 DSDTIDHILDSN
+3447 DSTTIDHILH
-3459 DNSQENDDN
+3459 DNSQHENN
-3468 HSNNINTSSSSAPA
+3468 HSSTTQSVPAPVDNKPVDNTG
-3482 SFNPNPV
+3482 
-3489 NTVDKEEKEESKL
+3489 KEEKEEPEL
-3502 DFSHSEELALMHNA
+3502 DLSHSEELALMHNA
-3516 YLYDENGKRV
+3516 YLYDEKGQRA

-3534 SVITSYGTKVI
+3534 SVITSYGIKEI
-3545 NGKHYYILV
+3545 NGKHYYILI
-3554 DRGNKNQVYYVATSN
+3554 DRGNKNQVYYVAIGN

-3588 KRIKKAGVLRKGN
+3588 KRIKKTGVLRKGN

-3607 SAVTIRG
+3607 SVVNIRG
-3614 KKYFIIAQNRFVKA
+3614 KKYFIIAQNRYVKA
-3628 ANIAVQKAS
+3628 ANIAIQKTVVTAITAS
-3637 VATVTTAPITEKP
+3637 PVNEPVTEKQ

-3656 EIMHNSY
+3656 TIMHNSY
-3663 LYDKQGKRANKLVI
+3663 LYDQNGKRANKLII
-3677 LVGSS
+3677 LAGST
-3682 VNTANKQLIN
+3682 VNTVNFQMINNKGYYMLD
-3692 GRSFYELEDGLFV
+3692 DGLFIA
-3705 SAANIDSKKIKLR
+3705 AANIDAKKLKLKH
-3718 RNAYIYSQH
+3718 NAYVYSQH
-3727 GNRISKKGLKKG
+3727 GIRISKKVLHKHKV
-3739 KAVKTYGDP
+3739 VKTYGSA
-3748 VKINNKQYYII
+3748 VRINNKKYYII
-3759 AKNKFVKKANFK
+3759 AKNKYVEQANFK

>member
-1 MLGKNNNNERVK
+1 MLGKNNYNERVK
-13 KMAMQAKQDH
+13 KMARQAKQDH
-23 FSIRKLSIGA
+23 FSIRKLSIGTT
-33 ASVLL
+33 SVLL
-38 GFTYLGLSSKTVS
+38 GFTFLGLNSKTVK
-51 ADTVIPPQQISKKS
+51 ADTVVPPQQTEKNTYSQAEIFSQDSNKN
-65 KVTAKID
+65 TA
-72 AQATPTPTPRDD
+72 RDI
-84 AAQNSTTATNNITKT
+84 STTTYKTN
-99 TKPESEPN
+99 KPEGEPN
-107 LGTFSGLSSFL
+107 LTAFSGLSSFL
-118 RENSS
+118 RENNS
-123 NNEQSNAE
+123 NS
-131 VKTDGEDTNAVKD
+131 
-144 DKQNSV
+144 KQNDTAQADQTAANDDPGKVEPNANSA
-150 TDNVQNDNA
+150 DNNDIN
-159 QKSQDKTVDST
+159 KGTEDKTET
-170 VVNISDSAQPEQKQ
+170 NSDNSDKEEPNA
-184 DSLTAKI
+184 DDTAKQETGKTGQHKDTVKSKI
-191 TNRDLRDV
+191 TAKDAKDTGKKV
-199 GEKRSVGNWK
+199 SVGNWK
-209 EFTRALADSNV
+209 DFISALTNSNV
-220 SEIDITNNISAD
+220 SEIDITNNIIAD
-232 KETGHNRYT
+232 RETGHNRQAF
-241 LQGRNLLIKSAGNA
+241 QGRKLLIKSAGNA

-267 LSSNSSLDITY
+267 LTGNSSLDITY

-291 INAYNMNRGQTAKI
+291 ADTYNMTRGQTAKI

-310 DFYGSQLTYTK
+310 IFYGSQLAYTK
-321 NNTDIIFEGKIHA
+321 NNTDIIFEGQIHA

-388 NSLNVEQGAVVNLT
+388 NSLTVEQGAVVNLT

-415 SEHGNPVSAIF
+415 GEHGNPISAIF

-440 INIGQSEGIN
+440 INIGQSEGIK
-450 YVGKQNNGQAR
+450 YAGKQNNGQAR
-461 AIYLDNAK
+461 AIYLDSAK
-469 SKVNISKNG
+469 SKVNIGKG
-478 AITVNTNGNISTKN
+478 GIITVNTNGNISTRN
-492 KQNLI
+492 KQSLI

-605 LNGSAL
+605 LNGSVA

-624 VEKAAKTVA
+624 VEKTAKTVA

-665 PENFQELLQAYNHQS
+665 PENFQKLLQNYNHQS
-680 YDQLFQAIVEAAFS
+680 YDQLFRAIVEAAFS
-694 NKDNPGY
+694 DKDNPGY

-739 YYDLAKDGPDS
+739 YYDPAKDGPDS
-750 DGFFKNILPGGTEA
+750 DSFFKNILPGGTEA

-820 TFTIII
+820 TFTITI

-856 ASGDRPTIVS
+856 ASGDRPTTVS
-866 LGIKPFSAIQQE
+866 LGIKPFSEVQQE
-878 AAQAI
+878 AAQEI
-883 IAAINAAKTN
+883 TDAINAAKTK
-893 KPSSLTA
+893 KPANLTA

-906 TDALNEA
+906 SDALNEA
-913 AKYAANSRDSNY
+913 AQYATTNKNSNY
-925 DSGKSVYGVQ
+925 DSKKSVYGVQ
-935 PSKIAISEVNN
+935 SSKTAISEINN
-946 RKNTVLDLVEKAIQT
+946 RKKTALDLVNKAIQT
-961 AQSQAEYENAKKDAK
+961 AQSQGEYEKAKAAAIDKLTQQAEEQAKKFPAQEQSITAAK
-976 DKLASQANE
+976 NQA
-985 QISKFPSQTEKINAA
+985 ISKVQAA
-1000 KDKAISTVD
+1000 A
-1009 APETNA
+1009 TNN

-1038 NVKTDINQSITKVEN
+1038 NVKTDINQAITKVEN
-1053 AIAEAAKDNNVQSPV
+1053 AIDAVSKDENVKSPV

-1094 DDNEKAIDNH
+1094 DENEKAIDNH

-1141 EIQDALNQAIKDII
+1141 EIQAALNQAIKDII

-1182 AAKDINEAAAQAK
+1182 AAKDIKETAAQAK
-1195 ERIKNSGLPEDEQK
+1195 ERIQNSDLTADEQK
-1209 QYLDEIDQVVA
+1209 TYLDEIDEAVVA
-1220 DTTTTTGDTSKSIY
+1220 ATATTGDTAQSIY
-1234 GTDDDEIINK
+1234 GTDDGEIINK
-1244 RKAAAKG
+1244 RKAAAKS

-1276 GQAEI
+1276 DQAVT
-1281 AMTDALATIDKI
+1281 AMTDALAAIDKI
-1293 EDNAASSQNID
+1293 EDNAASSSNIA
-1304 QAEKTAKENILNAF
+1304 QAENVAKENILNAF
-1318 KENAKAQVKQDAD
+1318 KENAKDQVLVD
-1331 IAKTNLGVTKE
+1331 AKTAKGNLGVE
-1342 TNIDD
+1342 QESNIDE
-1347 AVTNAGNTI
+1347 AVANATKAI
-1356 DSHNSATDIKQ
+1356 ASHSSALDIKQ

-1387 VKQDADI
+1387 
-1394 AKTNLGVTKETNIDD
+1394 
-1409 AVTNAANTIDSHD
+1409 
-1422 SLTAINQDIIDG
+1422 
-1434 KKNVLN
+1434 
-1440 AYKAAAKKQI
+1440 I

-1457 KNNLGVDQETSI
+1457 KNNLGVEQEANI
-1469 DNAVTNATNT
+1469 DEAVTNATNT

-1496 KQNVLSAYK
+1496 KKNVLNAYK
-1505 AAAKKQIEQDATEA
+1505 
-1519 KNNLG
+1519 
-1524 VEQESNI
+1524 S
-1531 DSAVTNA
+1531 
-1538 SNTIASHDSLT
+1538 
-1549 AINQDIIDGKQNVL
+1549 
-1563 SAYKAAAKKQ
+1563 AAKKQ

-1648 RRNQAIAAIQ
+1648 RRNQVIAAIQ

-1670 NKNLSDEEKTKYQEL
+1670 NKNLSDEEKNKYQEL

-1723 AANTGSNNLNKQRQD
+1723 AANTGSTNLNKQRQD

-1755 DFDDNVLS
+1755 DFDDTVLS

-1806 EDLAASQLIVAKS
+1806 EDLAAGQLIVAKS

-1875 QVAKDRDN
+1875 QVAKDRDD

-1923 KIRTSIE
+1923 KIQTSIE

-2051 QGIDNMNTVVRDAQS
+2051 QGIDNMNTVIRDAQS

-2104 KINDERTKAK
+2104 KINDERAKAK
-2114 QKIELQKNNDAVDKA
+2114 QNIELQKNNDAVDKA
-2129 KNDGKDAIGQVAATA
+2129 KNDGKDAIDQVAATA

-2184 EASSQYNQAI
+2184 EASSQYEQAI

-2283 DSSTVLNIRDSAIN
+2283 DSSTVLSSRDSAIN

-2357 QYTSQATAAKN
+2357 QYKSQATAAKN

-2390 IINIDKALSDA
+2390 IINIDKALSAA
-2401 QLQAAKNNAN
+2401 QLQASKNNAN
-2411 KYLENIAKTAAT
+2411 KYLENIAQTAA
-2423 DIQKIEQSAL
+2423 DNIQKIEQSAL

-2448 KETAIQNINKAQ
+2448 KEIAIQNINKAQ

-2466 KVKQGA
+2466 KAKQGA

-2492 QNAAYNSLVEQA
+2492 QNTAYNSLVEQA
-2504 KKLSQRLNDDR
+2504 KKLSQRLDDDR
-2515 LHNKID
+2515 LHNKVD
-2521 QNQYDDLSNAISD
+2521 QNQYDDLSKAISD
-2534 ALSAAKAEISAATH
+2534 ALSAAKAEISAATD

-2560 TALNKVNNDIANE
+2560 TALNKVNNNIANE
-2573 EALALALNDLQTA
+2573 EALAQALNDLQTA
-2586 ATSAKA
+2586 ATNAKA
-2592 KADKTEDS
+2592 KAAETEDS
-2600 AVADKMKAQIDQ
+2600 TVADQMKAQIDQ

-2619 NIIAARNNKQNTIT
+2619 KIINARSSKQNTIT
-2633 QIQTAA
+2633 QIQSAA
-2639 SEGIAT
+2639 EDGITT
-2645 ISKLGDDFDN
+2645 INKLGEDFDR

-2667 ASAKTDIDGLDLA
+2667 ASAKTDIDGLGLA
-2680 GNDVASGYN
+2680 GNDAASGYQDIDQALN
-2689 DIERVLNNF
+2689 DG
-2698 ISLIYGGTS
+2698 ISSIYGGTS
-2707 DKLSQLEQDAKANID
+2707 EQLSQLEQDAKTNID
-2722 QAKFPS
+2722 QAKLPS
-2728 QLTAEKNN
+2728 KLTTEKNKQ
-2736 LINKFKEYLKNK
+2736 INKFKDYVNSK

-2753 VATNLEQDQIE
+2753 VATNLEQDQIDA
-2764 GLQKQLDEAVNRTID
+2764 LQKQLEEAVNKTIAN
-2779 KIAGVKLDN
+2779 IAGIKLENNYEDAKTQVEN
-2788 TYENALAQAQNAQQG
+2788 TEQG
-2803 KAQQDEIPNFGK
+2803 IVPEGETANFGE
-2815 KEIDRIF
+2815 KEIDHIF

-2828 AEIVKAKQ
+2828 AEIVRAKQ

-2858 SPEEQQKQKD
+2858 SPADQQKQKE
-2868 QIKTIVEQAKTDI
+2868 QVQKLVEQARTDI
-2881 NSVQQSETE
+2881 NSVSQSETTA
-2890 PKDQINGKRDQAVD
+2890 KDQIDNNRKQAITNIN
-2904 KFSVIKDQ
+2904 SIKEQ
-2912 AALAGQKTKAEGI
+2912 TALAGQKTKAESI
-2925 LKDKQTKAH
+2925 LKNKQTKAH
-2934 NIIDQSQLTATQ
+2934 AVIDQSQLTAEQ
-2946 KKAAKAAIDDAYQQ
+2946 KAAAKKAIDDAYKQ
-2960 SFQDI
+2960 SYQDI
-2965 EKTTAISDIP
+2965 EIPAASADIP
-2975 DEATIG
+2975 EEADIG

-2987 LTKPETGT
+2987 LAKPETGT
-2995 EPEWFNDEQKNA
+2995 EPEWFNNEQNNA
-3007 FAGADGVTGIK
+3007 LKGAEGVDGI
-3018 NAYKTLKD
+3018 NDAYSKLKD
-3026 RLKDKLAQEV
+3026 RLKDKLSPEL

-3043 IKAIDEA
+3043 IKAINNATD
-3050 QNIQTASAAYDEV
+3050 IQTTSAAYDEA
-3063 MTIINKENAKAD
+3063 MTIINKQQAKAD
-3075 IDEKA
+3075 IDEEA
-3080 DKVAKEI
+3080 AKVTAEI
-3087 DGNNKLSTELKDRLK
+3087 DSNDRLATESKNRLK
-3102 EQIKDDSQKAKDK
+3102 EQIKNDSQKAKDQ
-3115 IDAVNAPKGDTTDK
+3115 IDAIIAPKGDTLGK
-3129 KNQID
+3129 KDRID
-3134 KITETAK
+3134 KITEAAK
-3141 ADIDSADNAAK
+3141 SDINSAGNAAK
-3152 NESIS
+3152 EESIS
-3157 LLKAEANNDL
+3157 SLKADANNEL
-3167 ADKHQKAVAELKDKF
+3167 AAKYQKAVAELKEKF

-3188 SSVDQAYKE
+3188 TNVDKAYHE
-3197 HSRVNGD
+3197 HSQVNGD
-3204 SPTDIAADK
+3204 SIKDITAAK
-3213 IAAEKEIA
+3213 IAAAKEIA
-3221 KGSVTDTATNA
+3221 KGSVADTAINA

-3238 LKHQDGTDYTNT
+3238 LKHQDGSDYTSA
-3250 EKQAVKDRIDQEAAK
+3250 EKQAIKDYIDQKVAK
-3265 ANSEQ
+3265 ANNNQ
-3270 TGTISQVQDSTEIET
+3270 TGTIDQAQDSAGVEK
-3285 ARKDA
+3285 ARKEA
-3290 VDRISSIIVSDS
+3290 VEQINNIIGADS
-3302 KELDDVLNNN
+3302 KELDDILNSNSTVLK
-3312 SEVQGERLKAAY
+3312 ERLTAAY

-3347 YENAKDALNDSA
+3347 YENAKDALNNST
-3359 NADNLAATELAGE
+3359 NADKLAATELTSE
-3372 KAIAAGAL
+3372 KEIAAGAL
-3380 AEAQKAAISEI
+3380 TDAQKAATSEI
-3391 QSSSNYTEQKKKAII
+3391 QSSSKYTEQEKQAII
-3406 NQIDTDMNTAKD
+3406 KQIESAMSQANA
-3418 AINQPEV
+3418 ALNQPEV

-3435 DDAINQ
+3435 DDAIKQ
-3441 LYLDST
+3441 MYLDAT
-3447 DSDTIDHILDSN
+3447 DSATIDRILHDINHENEHSSN
-3459 DNSQENDDN
+3459 N
-3468 HSNNINTSSSSAPA
+3468 HSIPVPANNTPVNTSSKE
-3482 SFNPNPV
+3482 
-3489 NTVDKEEKEESKL
+3489 DKESKL
-3502 DFSHSEELALMHNA
+3502 DLTSSEELTLMHNA
-3516 YLYDENGKRV
+3516 YLYDENGKRA
-3526 NKVVLGAG
+3526 NKVILGAG
-3534 SVITSYGTKVI
+3534 SIITSYGTKEI
-3545 NGKHYYILV
+3545 NGQSYYVLVDKGNQNKIYYIAL
-3554 DRGNKNQVYYVATSN
+3554 GNVIPTSQ
-3569 VVSTSRKLK
+3569 KLR

-3588 KRIKKAGVLRKGN
+3588 NRIKNAGVLRKGN
-3601 NINTYG
+3601 NIKTYG

-3614 KKYFIIAQNRFVKA
+3614 KKYYIIAPNRFVKA
-3628 ANIAVQKAS
+3628 ANTALQKAAS
-3637 VATVTTAPITEKP
+3637 AAPNNELVTEKA
-3650 QPVVEK
+3650 QPAAAK
-3656 EIMHNSY
+3656 TIMHNSY
-3663 LYDKQGKRANKLVI
+3663 LYDQNGKRANKIVI
-3677 LVGSS
+3677 LAGSI
-3682 VNTANKQLIN
+3682 VNTVNQQFIN
-3692 GRSFYELEDGLFV
+3692 GKKYYELDDGLFI
-3705 SAANIDSKKIKLR
+3705 AANNIDSKMLKLR
-3718 RNAYIYSQH
+3718 HNAYVYSQH
-3727 GNRISKKGLKKG
+3727 GNLISTKVLRKQQ
-3739 KAVKTYGDP
+3739 VIKTYGSP
-3748 VKINNKQYYII
+3748 VKINHEKYFII
-3759 AKNKFVKKANFK
+3759 AKNKFVKETNFK

>member
-65 KVTAKID
+65 KVIAKID

-84 AAQNSTTATNNITKT
+84 AAQNSTAATNNITKT

-118 RENSS
+118 RGNSS
-123 NNEQSNAE
+123 NNEQNDTK
-131 VKTDGEDTNAVKD
+131 VKTDSEDANADKD
-144 DKQNSV
+144 NKQISV
-150 TDNVQNDNA
+150 TGNVQNDNE
-159 QKSQDKTVDST
+159 QKKQEETADST
-170 VVNISDSAQPEQKQ
+170 ADSDQTEQKQ
-184 DSLTAKI
+184 DNLTTKI

-209 EFTRALADSNV
+209 DFISALTDSSV

-232 KETGHNRYT
+232 KDKRHSNF
-241 LQGRNLLIKSAGNA
+241 QGRKLLIKSAGNA
-255 KYTLDFKSNHPT
+255 KYTLDFKGIDPA
-267 LSSNSSLDITY
+267 LASNSSLDMTY

-291 INAYNMNRGQTAKI
+291 INTSNMNKDQKARV

-310 DFYGSQLTYTK
+310 VFYGSQLVFTR
-321 NNTDIIFEGKIHA
+321 NNTDIIFEGQIHA
-334 ETVKIPSNIGGWF
+334 ETVKIPSSVGWLF
-347 DGNNQQLLE
+347 DGSNQQLLE

-388 NSLNVEQGAVVNLT
+388 NSLNVEEGAVVNLT

-408 GSNGANN
+408 GTNGANN

-450 YVGKQNNGQAR
+450 YAGKQNNGQAR

-469 SKVNISKNG
+469 SKVNIGRGGIIN
-478 AITVNTNGNISTKN
+478 VNTNGNISIRD

-541 QLVGDAGTGAIKLV
+541 QLVGNAGTGAIKLV

-605 LNGSAL
+605 LNGSAD
-611 GSNLVL
+611 SNNNIVL

-624 VEKAAKTVA
+624 VEKTAKTVA
-633 VNKLEV
+633 VNNLEV
-639 LNGQRIFDLEKVKKD
+639 LNGQRIFDLEKAKKD
-654 SPQLSAILSKA
+654 SPQLNAILNNA
-665 PENFQELLQAYNHQS
+665 PKNFQKLLQNYNHQR
-680 YDQLFQAIVEAAFS
+680 YDLLFRAIVEAAFS
-694 NKDNPGY
+694 SKDNPGY

-739 YYDLAKDGPDS
+739 YYDPAKDGPDS
-750 DGFFKNILPGGTEA
+750 DNFFKNILPGGTEA
-764 YVLARFKDSGVYRN
+764 YVLAKFKDSGVYKN

-802 NDLAALPTKFAAK
+802 NDLAFLPTKFAAK

-820 TFTIII
+820 TFTITI
-826 PAEITTRMAK
+826 PAEITTKMAK

-856 ASGDRPTIVS
+856 ASGIRPTTVS

-883 IAAINAAKTN
+883 KDAISTAKAN
-893 KPSSLTA
+893 KPNNLTA

-913 AKYAANSRDSNY
+913 AKYAANSTDSNY
-925 DSGKSVYGVQ
+925 DSGKSVFGVQ
-935 PSKIAISEVNN
+935 PSKTAISEVNN
-946 RKNTVLDLVEKAIQT
+946 RKRTVLDLVEKAVQT
-961 AQSQAEYENAKKDAK
+961 AKGQAEYENAKRDAK
-976 DKLASQANE
+976 DKLDSQANE
-985 QISKFPSQTEKINAA
+985 QISKFPSQSEKINAA
-1000 KDKAISTVD
+1000 KDKAISNVD
-1009 APETNA
+1009 APETNV
-1015 TNIDQV
+1015 TNLGQV
-1021 VNDGIN
+1021 VSDGID
-1027 AINQA
+1027 AINQI
-1032 GKDYRD
+1032 GKDYRE
-1038 NVKTDINQSITKVEN
+1038 NARTDIKQAISNVEN
-1053 AIAEAAKDNNVQSPV
+1053 AIAEAAKDDNVQSPV
-1068 DELINGIKDKLKRP
+1068 DELITGLKNRLKRP
-1082 KEIVAPDGDLDQ
+1082 KEIVATEGDLDQ
-1094 DDNEKAIDNH
+1094 DDNEKVIDNH
-1104 QKEAKAL
+1104 QKEAKEAIQGI
-1111 LPSVQDTID
+1111 QDTI
-1120 AIAALEAA
+1120 AAVKALEDA
-1128 AKKQIAQYGDDRP
+1128 AKEQITQHADDK
-1141 EIQDALNQAIKDII
+1141 EDIQDVLNQAIKDII
-1155 NSNNPKDDLNNG
+1155 SSNNPKEDVNKGLDH
-1167 IDKIN
+1167 IK
-1172 GTHTDKVKDQ
+1172 GTHTGKQKDQ
-1182 AAKDINEAAAQAK
+1182 AAKDIKEAAAQAK
-1195 ERIKNSGLPEDEQK
+1195 ERIKNSGLSEDEQK
-1209 QYLDEIDQVVA
+1209 QYLDEIEQVVA

-1244 RKAAAKG
+1244 RKAAAES
-1251 LINKAAAKAEIA
+1251 LINKAAAKSEIV
-1263 GYTKGYENVLGQV
+1263 GYTRGYENVLGKV
-1276 GQAEI
+1276 DNAET
-1281 AMTDALATIDKI
+1281 AMADALSAIDKI
-1293 EDNAASSQNID
+1293 EDNAASSQNITQILKSTKD
-1304 QAEKTAKENILNAF
+1304 NILNAF
-1318 KENAKAQVKQDAD
+1318 KDDAKAQVNADAD
-1331 IAKTNLGVTKE
+1331 TVKTNLGVTKE

-1367 DIIDGKKNVLNAYK
+1367 DIINGKKNVLDAYK
-1381 AAAKAQ
+1381 TAAKAQ
-1387 VKQDADI
+1387 VKQDADE
-1394 AKTNLGVTKETNIDD
+1394 AKSNLGVDQETNIDN

-1422 SLTAINQDIIDG
+1422 SLTDIKQDIIDG
-1434 KKNVLN
+1434 KKNVLD
-1440 AYKAAAKKQI
+1440 AYKT
-1450 EQDATEA
+1450 AT
-1457 KNNLGVDQETSI
+1457 KN
-1469 DNAVTNATNT
+1469 
-1479 IASHDSLTA
+1479 
-1488 INQDIIDG
+1488 
-1496 KQNVLSAYK
+1496 
-1505 AAAKKQIEQDATEA
+1505 
-1519 KNNLG
+1519 
-1524 VEQESNI
+1524 
-1531 DSAVTNA
+1531 
-1538 SNTIASHDSLT
+1538 
-1549 AINQDIIDGKQNVL
+1549 
-1563 SAYKAAAKKQ
+1563 Q
-1573 LETVKQ
+1573 LEAIKKDV
-1579 DIVNKIQNNPNLTA
+1579 IAKIQNNPNLTA
-1593 KNKDDAANK
+1593 KNKDEAVNK
-1602 ASELLT
+1602 ANDLLT
-1608 GSQGYNSRIDNAETI
+1608 GDQGYYDRIDNGETPE
-1623 ADINTA
+1623 DIDKA

-1635 ALNNLLDE
+1635 ALNDLLNE
-1643 QNLSG
+1643 QNIKG
-1648 RRNQAIAAIQ
+1648 QRNQAITDIQ
-1658 DAKDK
+1658 TARDK
-1663 AIATITN
+1663 AIAEIKG
-1670 NKNLSDEEKTKYQEL
+1670 NKNLSDADSTKYQNL
-1685 INTAT
+1685 IN
-1690 AASVAKIT
+1690 AAADKGIANVS

-1716 ITGYQEN
+1716 ITDYQNNAANAATNNLDQQRQTAITEIEN
-1723 AANTGSNNLNKQRQD
+1723 AAQ
-1738 AIKEVE
+1738 
-1744 EAANNALSTID
+1744 AAKDKID
-1755 DFDDNVLS
+1755 GFADSDLS
-1763 PEDKQHYQETINKDL
+1763 PEDKQHFKELIAKDLDSAKAEINAAKDTDDINSAKQAAKDSINKDL
-1778 ANAKAAIN
+1778 AVA
-1786 AAKDNDGV
+1786 
-1794 NSARQAGKTSIN
+1794 Q
-1806 EDLAASQLIVAKS
+1806 LAVAKS
-1819 QANIALQ
+1819 QANKALQ
-1826 DEKKKDLDTINQ
+1826 AEREKDLATINQ
-1838 AFTDNKINSEQK
+1838 AFEDNKINSEQK
-1850 DALTDKINGFY
+1850 DALTSKISGFY
-1861 ETATSKVYNDLTAE
+1861 ETATSKVYSDFTID
-1875 QVAKDRDN
+1875 QVVKDRDN
-1883 GIAAMASVA
+1883 GVAAMANVA
-1892 SSIASEEAKYLE
+1892 GSIASEEAKFLE
-1904 QQKDDALTNKDT
+1904 QQKNEALTNQDT
-1916 GLNALAE
+1916 GLNSLAE
-1923 KIRTSIE
+1923 KIRADIE
-1930 KDPNLSGKEK
+1930 QNPNLSGQEK
-1940 GDYYDEISSALTSAK
+1940 NSYYG
-1955 TDIQN
+1955 
-1960 AHSQDEIAT
+1960 EIAT
-1969 ATNAGREA
+1969 ALTTAKTNIQNATTKEEIAAAANASREA
-1977 LNKILANVV
+1977 LNKIRDKAA
-1986 LQSSRSAALK
+1986 LQSTRNAALK
-1996 ELLNTCTDV
+1996 ELLSVYNDV
-2005 SNQITNLQ
+2005 NDKISGLQ
-2013 NVNSTTK
+2013 NVNSSTK
-2020 DGLIKQLT
+2020 DGLIKQLN
-2028 DYYND
+2028 DDYND
-2033 AVAKVK
+2033 AVNKVK
-2039 NVPAAQVDSEKQ
+2039 NAPIDRVDTEKQ
-2051 QGIDNMNTVVRDAQS
+2051 TGNDNMRKVIRDAQS
-2066 LDTNIDHAKQE
+2066 LDTNINNAKNE
-2077 VDKQADQAISTI
+2077 IDKIATQAIDNI
-2089 NQSAMSDADKTQTIA
+2089 NQSSMSDADKSKTIS
-2104 KINDERTKAK
+2104 KINDERDKAK
-2114 QKIELQKNNDAVDKA
+2114 QNIELQKTNDAVDQAKSDGKNAIDQVVADATAADLAEA
-2129 KNDGKDAIGQVAATA
+2129 KNNSEKTIEDAAREAINRLTSSY
-2144 MTADLENAK
+2144 NSP
-2153 HHSEEA
+2153 SEEEQADAKPRYDQAITA
-2159 INQAAQEAI
+2159 INQAA
-2168 SRLKS
+2168 
-2173 SYDTLSAEEKE
+2173 
-2184 EASSQYNQAI
+2184 
-2194 SDINQAVADAKSKLQ
+2194 ADAINKLQ
-2209 NGKTKDGINKITT
+2209 NVKSKNDVNKITT
-2222 DTINAINKAE
+2222 DTITAINKAE

-2242 QARKAIKDVADEI
+2242 QARKTIKDAANEI
-2255 KNNLKDKKDQDSVDS
+2255 KNSLKDKADQNSVDS
-2270 ILENAASAITAAE
+2270 IIDTANSAIDAAE
-2283 DSSTVLNIRDSAIN
+2283 ESNSVLDIKDTAIKQ
-2297 HIKGIKTTADSN
+2297 IKAIKSTAD
-2309 DAAKI
+2309 DKYAEEIKQAKAA
-2314 KNAKDEAIKA
+2314 AIKK
-2324 LTAELNGQT
+2324 LTEELNGQT
-2333 NNPGA
+2333 NNPDVL
-2338 PGILAQIDQI
+2338 GILSQIDQI
-2348 TGLSAEEKA
+2348 AGLSDQEKDK
-2357 QYTSQATAAKN
+2357 YKSQATDAKN
-2368 KAVSQVNGQQT
+2368 LAVNQVNGQQT
-2379 TDDIASAKTTG
+2379 ETDIDSAKNTG
-2390 IINIDKALSDA
+2390 IINIDKALSAA

-2411 KYLENIAKTAAT
+2411 KYLEDIAETAKNAINSI
-2423 DIQKIEQSAL
+2423 DQSAL
-2433 SDTEKAQQIDLINSN
+2433 SDEEKAKLIEQINSN
-2448 KETAIQNINKAQ
+2448 KETSIQNIKQAQ
-2460 SPDEVE
+2460 TSTEVE
-2466 KVKQGA
+2466 KAKAAGEGA
-2472 ENAITGI
+2472 INGM
-2479 VQNAKEN
+2479 VQNAKNN
-2486 AALLQE
+2486 AALLEE
-2492 QNAAYNSLVEQA
+2492 QNVAYNKLVEQA
-2504 KKLSQRLNDDR
+2504 QKLNERLKND
-2515 LHNKID
+2515 LLQNKLD
-2521 QNQYDDLSNAISD
+2521 QNQVDELSNAISA
-2534 ALSAAKAEISAATH
+2534 ALSTAKTKISAATAQ
-2548 LDKINAAKGNGE
+2548 DKITDARSKSE
-2560 TALNKVNNDIANE
+2560 TALNNIGSDIDKE
-2573 EALALALNDLQTA
+2573 EALTKALNDLQTA

-2633 QIQTAA
+2633 QIQAAA

-2655 KNQIVKGLKEYA
+2655 KNQIVKSLKEYA
-2667 ASAKTDIDGLDLA
+2667 ASAKTDVDGLDLA

-2698 ISLIYGGTS
+2698 ISLIYAGTS
-2707 DKLSQLEQDAKANID
+2707 DKLSQLEQDAKTNID
-2722 QAKFPS
+2722 QAKLPS

-2748 GEIAS
+2748 GKIAS
-2753 VATNLEQDQIE
+2753 VATNLDQEQIE
-2764 GLQKQLDEAVNRTID
+2764 ELQKQLDEAVNRTID
-2779 KIAGVKLDN
+2779 KIAGVKLEN

-2858 SPEEQQKQKD
+2858 SPEDQQKQKD

-2890 PKDQINGKRDQAVD
+2890 AKDQINDKRDQAVD
-2904 KFSVIKDQ
+2904 KFSAIKDQ
-2912 AALAGQKTKAEGI
+2912 AALAGQKTKAEDI

-2934 NIIDQSQLTATQ
+2934 NIIDQSQLTAEQ
-2946 KKAAKAAIDDAYQQ
+2946 KKAVKAAIDDAYQQ

-2965 EKTTAISDIP
+2965 EKSTAISDIP
-2975 DEATIG
+2975 DEANIG

-3007 FAGADGVTGIK
+3007 LAGADGVTGIN
-3018 NAYKTLKD
+3018 NAYSTLKD

-3036 QDHIDEQ
+3036 LDNIDEQ
-3043 IKAIDEA
+3043 IKIIDEA
-3050 QNIQTASAAYDEV
+3050 QNIQTVSAAYDEA

-3075 IDEKA
+3075 IDEEA
-3080 DKVAKEI
+3080 DKITKEI
-3087 DGNNKLSTELKDRLK
+3087 DGNDKLSTESKDRLK

-3115 IDAVNAPKGDTTDK
+3115 IDAINAPKGDTTDK

-3141 ADIDSADNAAK
+3141 ADINSAGNAAK
-3152 NESIS
+3152 NESIGS
-3157 LLKAEANNDL
+3157 LKAEANNDL

-3188 SSVDQAYKE
+3188 TSVDQAYQE

-3204 SPTDIAADK
+3204 STADIAADK
-3213 IAAEKEIA
+3213 TAAEKEIA

-3232 KNQVDK
+3232 RNQVDK
-3238 LKHQDGTDYTNT
+3238 LKHQDGNDYTDT
-3250 EKQAVKDRIDQEAAK
+3250 EKQAIKDRIDQEAAK
-3265 ANSEQ
+3265 ANSDQ
-3270 TGTISQVQDSTEIET
+3270 TGTITQAQDSTVIET

-3290 VDRISSIIVSDS
+3290 VDKISSIIVSDS
-3302 KELDDVLNNN
+3302 KELEDVLNNN
-3312 SEVQGERLKAAY
+3312 SKVQGERLKVAY

-3347 YENAKDALNDSA
+3347 YENAKDALNDPA
-3359 NADNLAATELAGE
+3359 NADKLAATELAGE
-3372 KAIAAGAL
+3372 KAIATGAL
-3380 AEAQKAAISEI
+3380 AEAQKAAKSEI
-3391 QSSSNYTEQKKKAII
+3391 QSSSNYTEQEKKTII

-3425 NDSQTITKLR
+3425 NDSKTITKLR

-3468 HSNNINTSSSSAPA
+3468 HSNNINTSSAPA
-3482 SFNPNPV
+3482 PFNPNPI
-3489 NTVDKEEKEESKL
+3489 NTADKEEKEEPEL
-3502 DFSHSEELALMHNA
+3502 DLSHSEELALMHNA
-3516 YLYDENGKRV
+3516 YLYDEKGQRT

-3534 SVITSYGTKVI
+3534 SIITSYGTKVI

-3628 ANIAVQKAS
+3628 ANITVQKTS
-3637 VATVTTAPITEKP
+3637 VTTVTTAPITEKP
-3650 QPVVEK
+3650 HPVVEK

-3682 VNTANKQLIN
+3682 VNTANKQSIN
-3692 GRSFYELEDGLFV
+3692 GRSFYELEDGLFI

-3718 RNAYIYSQH
+3718 HNAYIYSQH

>member
-1 MLGKNNNNERVK
+1 MEIRKEISMLGKNNYNERVK
-13 KMAMQAKQDH
+13 KMARQAKQDH
-23 FSIRKLSIGA
+23 FSIRKLSIGTT
-33 ASVLL
+33 SVLL
-38 GFTYLGLSSKTVS
+38 GFTFLGLNSKTVK
-51 ADTVIPPQQISKKS
+51 ADTVVPPQLTEKNTYS
-65 KVTAKID
+65 
-72 AQATPTPTPRDD
+72 QAEIFSQDSNKNTTRAT
-84 AAQNSTTATNNITKT
+84 STATYKT
-99 TKPESEPN
+99 NKPEGEPN
-107 LGTFSGLSSFL
+107 LTTFSGLSSFL
-118 RENSS
+118 RENNSNS
-123 NNEQSNAE
+123 KQNDTAQTDQTAANDDDTGKEEPNANSTDNNEINKGNID
-131 VKTDGEDTNAVKD
+131 KTDIN
-144 DKQNSV
+144 
-150 TDNVQNDNA
+150 TDNSDKEEPNA
-159 QKSQDKTVDST
+159 DD
-170 VVNISDSAQPEQKQ
+170 
-184 DSLTAKI
+184 TAKQETGKTDKNKDAAKSKI
-191 TNRDLRDV
+191 TAKDAKDAGKKV
-199 GEKRSVGNWK
+199 SVGNWK
-209 EFTRALADSNV
+209 DFISALNNSNV
-220 SEIDITNNISAD
+220 SEIDITNNIIAD
-232 KETGHNRYT
+232 RETGHNRQAF
-241 LQGRNLLIKSAGNA
+241 QGRKLLIKSAGNA

-267 LSSNSSLDITY
+267 LTGNSSLDITY

-291 INAYNMNRGQTAKI
+291 ADTYNMTKGQTAKI

-321 NNTDIIFEGKIHA
+321 NNTDIIFEGQIHA

-388 NSLNVEQGAVVNLT
+388 NSLNVEQGAVVDLT

-440 INIGQSEGIN
+440 INIGQSEGIK
-450 YVGKQNNGQAR
+450 YAGKQNNGQAR
-461 AIYLDNAK
+461 AIYLNNAN

-492 KQNLI
+492 KQSLI

-513 TGQNMGNYTGSLV
+513 TGQNMGNYSGSLV

-624 VEKAAKTVA
+624 VEKNAKTVA

-665 PENFQELLQAYNHQS
+665 PENFQKLLQNYNHQS
-680 YDQLFQAIVEAAFS
+680 YDQLFRAIVEAAFS

-720 DVTVTSQEDGSK
+720 DVTVINQEDGSK
-732 LVKGHVL
+732 LVKGYVL
-739 YYDLAKDGPDS
+739 YYDPAKDGPDS
-750 DGFFKNILPGGTEA
+750 DSFFKNILPGGTEA

-778 GQAVIDSTIANPYAE
+778 GQAVIDSTIANPYAD

-820 TFTIII
+820 SFTITI
-826 PAEITTRMAK
+826 PAEITTKMAK

-866 LGIKPFSAIQQE
+866 LGIKPFSEVQQE
-878 AAQAI
+878 AAQEI
-883 IAAINAAKTN
+883 TDAINAAKTK
-893 KPSSLTA
+893 KPANLTA

-906 TDALNEA
+906 SDALNEA
-913 AKYAANSRDSNY
+913 AQYAATNKDSNY
-925 DSGKSVYGVQ
+925 DSKKSVYGVQ
-935 PSKIAISEVNN
+935 SSKTAISEINN
-946 RKNTVLDLVEKAIQT
+946 RKKTALDLVNKAIQT
-961 AQSQAEYENAKKDAK
+961 AQSQGEYEKAKAAAI
-976 DKLASQANE
+976 DKLTQQAEE
-985 QISKFPSQTEKINAA
+985 QVKKFPAQEQSITAAKNQAISKVQAA
-1000 KDKAISTVD
+1000 A
-1009 APETNA
+1009 TNNI
-1015 TNIDQV
+1015 NIDQV

-1038 NVKTDINQSITKVEN
+1038 NVKTDINQAITKVEN
-1053 AIAEAAKDNNVQSPV
+1053 AIDTVSKDENVKSPV

-1094 DDNEKAIDNH
+1094 DEDEAAINNH

-1111 LPSVQDTID
+1111 LPGVQDTVD
-1120 AIAALEAA
+1120 AINALEAA

-1141 EIQDALNQAIKDII
+1141 EIQAALNQAIKNII
-1155 NSNNPKDDLNNG
+1155 NSNNPKADLNNG

-1182 AAKDINEAAAQAK
+1182 AAKDIKETAAQAK
-1195 ERIKNSGLPEDEQK
+1195 ERIQNSYLTADEQK
-1209 QYLDEIDQVVA
+1209 TYLDEIDEAVA
-1220 DTTTTTGDTSKSIY
+1220 AATATTGDTAKSIY
-1234 GTDDDEIINK
+1234 GTDDSEIINK
-1244 RKAAAKG
+1244 RKAAAES

-1263 GYTKGYENVLGQV
+1263 GYTKGYEDVLGQV
-1276 GQAEI
+1276 DKAET
-1281 AMTDALATIDKI
+1281 AMTDALAAIDKI
-1293 EDNAASSQNID
+1293 EDNAASSQNIV
-1304 QAEKTAKENILNAF
+1304 QAEKAAKENILNAF
-1318 KENAKAQVKQDAD
+1318 KENAKAQVKADAET
-1331 IAKTNLGVTKE
+1331 AKGNLGVEQE

-1356 DSHNSATDIKQ
+1356 DSHSSAADIKQ
-1367 DIIDGKKNVLNAYK
+1367 DITDGKKNVLN
-1381 AAAKAQ
+1381 
-1387 VKQDADI
+1387 
-1394 AKTNLGVTKETNIDD
+1394 
-1409 AVTNAANTIDSHD
+1409 
-1422 SLTAINQDIIDG
+1422 
-1434 KKNVLN
+1434 
-1440 AYKAAAKKQI
+1440 
-1450 EQDATEA
+1450 
-1457 KNNLGVDQETSI
+1457 
-1469 DNAVTNATNT
+1469 
-1479 IASHDSLTA
+1479 
-1488 INQDIIDG
+1488 
-1496 KQNVLSAYK
+1496 
-1505 AAAKKQIEQDATEA
+1505 
-1519 KNNLG
+1519 
-1524 VEQESNI
+1524 
-1531 DSAVTNA
+1531 
-1538 SNTIASHDSLT
+1538 
-1549 AINQDIIDGKQNVL
+1549 
-1563 SAYKAAAKKQ
+1563 AYKAAAKKQ

-1608 GSQGYNSRIDNAETI
+1608 GSQGYNSRIDKAETI

-1629 TKEGTA
+1629 VREGTA

-1663 AIATITN
+1663 AIAKITN

-1690 AASVAKIT
+1690 AAGVAKIT
-1698 QDEDENAI
+1698 QDEDETTIA
-1706 ETDRDNAIKN
+1706 TDEDRAIKN

-1755 DFDDNVLS
+1755 DFDDTVLS

-1778 ANAKAAIN
+1778 ANAKVAIN

-1806 EDLAASQLIVAKS
+1806 EDLAAGQLIVAKS

-1838 AFTDNKINSEQK
+1838 AFADNKINSEQK
-1850 DALTDKINGFY
+1850 DALTDKINDFY
-1861 ETATSKVYNDLTAE
+1861 ETATSKVYNDSTAE
-1875 QVAKDRDN
+1875 QVAKDRDD

-1940 GDYYDEISSALTSAK
+1940 SDYYDEISSALTSAK

-1977 LNKILANVV
+1977 LNKILAKVV

-2051 QGIDNMNTVVRDAQS
+2051 QGIDNMNAVIRDAQS
-2066 LDTNIDHAKQE
+2066 LDYNIDHAKKE
-2077 VDKQADQAISTI
+2077 VDGQADRAISTI

-2104 KINDERTKAK
+2104 KINDERAKAK
-2114 QKIELQKNNDAVDKA
+2114 QNIELQKNNDAVDKA

-2173 SYDTLSAEEKE
+2173 SYDTLSAEEKA
-2184 EASSQYNQAI
+2184 EASSQYEQAI

-2283 DSSTVLNIRDSAIN
+2283 DSSTVLNSRDSAIN

-2348 TGLSAEEKA
+2348 TGLSVEEKA
-2357 QYTSQATAAKN
+2357 QYKSQATAAKN

-2379 TDDIASAKTTG
+2379 TDDIASTKTTG
-2390 IINIDKALSDA
+2390 IINIDKALSAA

-2411 KYLENIAKTAAT
+2411 KYLADIAQTAA
-2423 DIQKIEQSAL
+2423 DNIKKIEQSAL

-2448 KETAIQNINKAQ
+2448 KETAIQNINQAQ
-2460 SPDEVE
+2460 SLDEVE
-2466 KVKQGA
+2466 KAKQGA

-2515 LHNKID
+2515 LHNKVD
-2521 QNQYDDLSNAISD
+2521 QNQYDDLSKAISE

-2573 EALALALNDLQTA
+2573 EALAQALNDLQAA
-2586 ATSAKA
+2586 ATNAKA
-2592 KADKTEDS
+2592 KAAEIEDS
-2600 AVADKMKAQIDQ
+2600 TVADQMKAQIDQ

-2619 NIIAARNNKQNTIT
+2619 KIINARSSKQNTIT

-2639 SEGIAT
+2639 DDGITT
-2645 ISKLGDDFDN
+2645 INKLGEDFDN
-2655 KNQIVKGLKEYA
+2655 KNKIVKDLKDHA
-2667 ASAKTDIDGLDLA
+2667 AEAKADIDSIGLA
-2680 GNDVASGYN
+2680 GNDAASGYQDIDQALN
-2689 DIERVLNNF
+2689 DG
-2698 ISLIYGGTS
+2698 ISSIYGGTS
-2707 DKLSQLEQDAKANID
+2707 EQLSQLEQDAKTNID
-2722 QAKFPS
+2722 QAKLPS
-2728 QLTAEKNN
+2728 KLTAEKNKQ
-2736 LINKFKEYLKNK
+2736 INKFKDYVNSK

-2753 VATNLEQDQIE
+2753 VATNLEQGQIDA
-2764 GLQKQLDEAVNRTID
+2764 LQKQLEEAINKTIAN
-2779 KIAGVKLDN
+2779 IAGVKLENSYEDAKTQVEN
-2788 TYENALAQAQNAQQG
+2788 TEQG
-2803 KAQQDEIPNFGK
+2803 IVPEGETANFGE

-2858 SPEEQQKQKD
+2858 SPADQQKQKE
-2868 QIKTIVEQAKTDI
+2868 QVQKLVEQAKTDI
-2881 NSVQQSETE
+2881 NSVSQSETTA
-2890 PKDQINGKRDQAVD
+2890 KDQIDNNRKQAITNIN
-2904 KFSVIKDQ
+2904 SIKEQ
-2912 AALAGQKTKAEGI
+2912 TALAGHKTKAENI
-2925 LKDKQTKAH
+2925 LKDKQTNAH
-2934 NIIDQSQLTATQ
+2934 HVIDQSQLTTEQKIAA
-2946 KKAAKAAIDDAYQQ
+2946 KKAVDDAYKQ
-2960 SFQDI
+2960 SYQDI
-2965 EKTTAISDIP
+2965 ESAAASADIP
-2975 DEATIG
+2975 EEADIG

-2987 LTKPETGT
+2987 LIKPETGN
-2995 EPEWFNDEQKNA
+2995 EPEWFNNEQNNA
-3007 FAGADGVTGIK
+3007 LKGAEGVDGIN
-3018 NAYKTLKD
+3018 NAYSRLKD
-3026 RLKDKLAQEV
+3026 RLKDKLSQELKN
-3036 QDHIDEQ
+3036 HIDEQ
-3043 IKAIDEA
+3043 IKAINNATD
-3050 QNIQTASAAYDEV
+3050 IQTTSAAYDEV
-3063 MTIINKENAKAD
+3063 MTIINKEQAKAD
-3075 IDEKA
+3075 IDEEA
-3080 DKVAKEI
+3080 AKVTAEI
-3087 DGNNKLSTELKDRLK
+3087 DSNDKLAAETKNRLK
-3102 EQIKDDSQKAKDK
+3102 EQIKNDSQKAKDQ
-3115 IDAVNAPKGDTTDK
+3115 IDAITAPKGDTLGK
-3129 KNQID
+3129 KDQIN

-3141 ADIDSADNAAK
+3141 SDINNAGNAAK
-3152 NESIS
+3152 DESIS
-3157 LLKAEANNDL
+3157 SLKADANNEL
-3167 ADKHQKAVAELKDKF
+3167 AAEHQKAVAELKEKF

-3188 SSVDQAYKE
+3188 TNVDKAYHE
-3197 HSRVNGD
+3197 HSQVNGD
-3204 SPTDIAADK
+3204 SIEDITAAK
-3213 IAAEKEIA
+3213 IAAAKDIA
-3221 KGSVTDTATNA
+3221 KGSVTDTAANA

-3238 LKHQDGTDYTNT
+3238 LKHQDGSDYTSA
-3250 EKQAVKDRIDQEAAK
+3250 EKQAIKDYIDQEAAK
-3265 ANSEQ
+3265 ANSDQ
-3270 TGTISQVQDSTEIET
+3270 TGTIDQAQDSTGIET
-3285 ARKDA
+3285 ARKNA
-3290 VDRISSIIVSDS
+3290 VDKISRIIVSDS
-3302 KELDDVLNNN
+3302 QELENVLNND
-3312 SEVQGERLKAAY
+3312 SKVQEERLTAAY
-3324 DSAVKALTDRFKDKA
+3324 DSAVKLLKDRFKDKA
-3339 NTTSVDQA
+3339 NTTSIDQA
-3347 YENAKDALNDSA
+3347 YESAKDALNNSI
-3359 NADNLAATELAGE
+3359 NADKLAATELIGE
-3372 KAIAAGAL
+3372 KEIAAGAL
-3380 AEAQKAAISEI
+3380 ADAQNAATSEI
-3391 QSSSNYTEQKKKAII
+3391 QSSSKYTEQEKKAII
-3406 NQIDTDMNTAKD
+3406 NQIETDMAK
-3418 AINQPEV
+3418 ANAALKQPEV

-3435 DDAINQ
+3435 DDAIKQ
-3441 LYLDST
+3441 MYLNVMDSA
-3447 DSDTIDHILDSN
+3447 TIDRILHDIN
-3459 DNSQENDDN
+3459 HENEHNSSN
-3468 HSNNINTSSSSAPA
+3468 HSVPTPANNTA
-3482 SFNPNPV
+3482 V
-3489 NTVDKEEKEESKL
+3489 NTTSKEDKEAKL
-3502 DFSHSEELALMHNA
+3502 DLTSSEELTLMHNA
-3516 YLYDENGKRV
+3516 YLYDENGKRA
-3526 NKVVLGAG
+3526 NKVILGAG
-3534 SVITSYGTKVI
+3534 SIITSYGIKEI
-3545 NGKHYYILV
+3545 NGQSYYVLV
-3554 DRGNKNQVYYVATSN
+3554 DKGNQNKIYYVARGN
-3569 VVSTSRKLK
+3569 VVPTSQKLR
-3578 HNAYVYNKHG
+3578 HNTYVYNKHG
-3588 KRIKKAGVLRKGN
+3588 NRVKKAGVLKKGN
-3601 NINTYG
+3601 DIKTYG
-3607 SAVTIRG
+3607 NAVTIRG
-3614 KKYFIIAQNRFVKA
+3614 KKYYIIAQNRFVKA
-3628 ANIAVQKAS
+3628 ANIALQKAAS
-3637 VATVTTAPITEKP
+3637 AAPNNELVTEKA
-3650 QPVVEK
+3650 QPAAAK
-3656 EIMHNSY
+3656 TIMHNSY
-3663 LYDKQGKRANKLVI
+3663 LYDQNGKRANKIVI
-3677 LVGSS
+3677 LAGSI
-3682 VNTANKQLIN
+3682 VNTVNQRFIN
-3692 GRSFYELEDGLFV
+3692 GKKYYELDDGLFI
-3705 SAANIDSKKIKLR
+3705 AANNIDSNKLKLR
-3718 RNAYIYSQH
+3718 HNAYVYSQH
-3727 GNRISKKGLKKG
+3727 GNLISTKVLRKQQ
-3739 KAVKTYGDP
+3739 VIKTYGSP
-3748 VKINNKQYYII
+3748 VKINHEKYFII
-3759 AKNKFVKKANFK
+3759 AKNKFVKETNFK

>member
-1 MLGKNNNNERVK
+1 MEIRKEISMLGKNNYNERVK
-13 KMAMQAKQDH
+13 KMARQAKQDH
-23 FSIRKLSIGA
+23 FSIRKLSIGTT
-33 ASVLL
+33 SVLL
-38 GFTYLGLSSKTVS
+38 GFTFLGLNSKTVK
-51 ADTVIPPQQISKKS
+51 ADTVVPPQLTEKNTYSQAEIFSQDSNKN
-65 KVTAKID
+65 TA
-72 AQATPTPTPRDD
+72 RDI
-84 AAQNSTTATNNITKT
+84 STTTYKTN
-99 TKPESEPN
+99 KPEGEPN
-107 LGTFSGLSSFL
+107 LTAFSGLSSFL
-118 RENSS
+118 RENNS
-123 NNEQSNAE
+123 NS
-131 VKTDGEDTNAVKD
+131 
-144 DKQNSV
+144 KQNDTAQ
-150 TDNVQNDNA
+150 TDQTAANDDPDKVEPNA
-159 QKSQDKTVDST
+159 NSADNNDINKGTEDKTET
-170 VVNISDSAQPEQKQ
+170 NSDNSDKEGPHT
-184 DSLTAKI
+184 DDTAKQETGKTGQHKDTAKSKI
-191 TNRDLRDV
+191 TAKDAKDAGKKV
-199 GEKRSVGNWK
+199 SVGNWK
-209 EFTRALADSNV
+209 DFISALNNSNV
-220 SEIDITNNISAD
+220 SEIDITNNIIAD
-232 KETGHNRYT
+232 RETGHNRQAF
-241 LQGRNLLIKSAGNA
+241 QGRKLLIKSAGNA

-267 LSSNSSLDITY
+267 LTGNSSLDITY

-291 INAYNMNRGQTAKI
+291 ADTYNMTKGQTAKI

-321 NNTDIIFEGKIHA
+321 NNTDIIFEGQIHA

-388 NSLNVEQGAVVNLT
+388 NSLNVEQGAVVDLT

-440 INIGQSEGIN
+440 INIGQSEGIK
-450 YVGKQNNGQAR
+450 YAGKQNNGQAR
-461 AIYLDNAK
+461 AIYLNNAN

-586 GDNKITVTNVRQSL
+586 GDNKVTVTNVRQYL

-624 VEKAAKTVA
+624 VEKNAKTVA

-665 PENFQELLQAYNHQS
+665 PENFQKLLQNYNHQS
-680 YDQLFQAIVEAAFS
+680 YDQLFRAIVEAAFS

-720 DVTVTSQEDGSK
+720 DVTVINQEDGSK
-732 LVKGHVL
+732 LVKGYVL
-739 YYDLAKDGPDS
+739 YYDPAKDGPDS
-750 DGFFKNILPGGTEA
+750 DSFFKNILPGGTEA

-778 GQAVIDSTIANPYAE
+778 GQAVIDSTIANPYAD

-820 TFTIII
+820 SFTITI

-866 LGIKPFSAIQQE
+866 LGIKPFSEVQQE
-878 AAQAI
+878 AAQEI
-883 IAAINAAKTN
+883 TDAINAAKTK
-893 KPSSLTA
+893 KPANLTA

-906 TDALNEA
+906 SDALNEA
-913 AKYAANSRDSNY
+913 AQYAANNKNSNY
-925 DSGKSVYGVQ
+925 DSKKSVYGVQ
-935 PSKIAISEVNN
+935 SSKTAISEINN
-946 RKNTVLDLVEKAIQT
+946 RKKTALDLVNKAIQT
-961 AQSQAEYENAKKDAK
+961 AQSQGEYEKAKAAAI
-976 DKLASQANE
+976 DKLTQQAEE
-985 QISKFPSQTEKINAA
+985 QVKKFPAQEQSITAAKNQAISKVQAA
-1000 KDKAISTVD
+1000 A
-1009 APETNA
+1009 TNN

-1038 NVKTDINQSITKVEN
+1038 NVKTDINQAITKVEN
-1053 AIAEAAKDNNVQSPV
+1053 AIDTVSKDENVKSPV

-1094 DDNEKAIDNH
+1094 DEDEAAINSH

-1111 LPSVQDTID
+1111 LPGVQDTID

-1128 AKKQIAQYGDDRP
+1128 AKKQIAQYGDDQP
-1141 EIQDALNQAIKDII
+1141 EIQAALNQAIKDII

-1182 AAKDINEAAAQAK
+1182 AAKDIKETAAQAK
-1195 ERIKNSGLPEDEQK
+1195 ERIQNSDLTADEQK
-1209 QYLDEIDQVVA
+1209 TYLDEIDEAVA
-1220 DTTTTTGDTSKSIY
+1220 AATATTGDTAKSIY
-1234 GTDDDEIINK
+1234 GTDDGEIINK
-1244 RKAAAKG
+1244 RKAAAKS

-1276 GQAEI
+1276 GQAET
-1281 AMTDALATIDKI
+1281 AMTDALAAIDKI
-1293 EDNAASSQNID
+1293 EDNAASSSNIA
-1304 QAEKTAKENILNAF
+1304 QAENAAKENILNAF
-1318 KENAKAQVKQDAD
+1318 KENAKDQVLVD
-1331 IAKTNLGVTKE
+1331 AKTAKGNLGVE
-1342 TNIDD
+1342 QEANIDE
-1347 AVTNAGNTI
+1347 AVANATKAI
-1356 DSHNSATDIKQ
+1356 ASHSSALDIK
-1367 DIIDGKKNVLNAYK
+1367 
-1381 AAAKAQ
+1381 
-1387 VKQDADI
+1387 
-1394 AKTNLGVTKETNIDD
+1394 
-1409 AVTNAANTIDSHD
+1409 
-1422 SLTAINQDIIDG
+1422 QDIIDG

-1457 KNNLGVDQETSI
+1457 KNNLGVEQESNI
-1469 DNAVTNATNT
+1469 DEAVTNATNT

-1496 KQNVLSAYK
+1496 KQNVLNAYK
-1505 AAAKKQIEQDATEA
+1505 
-1519 KNNLG
+1519 
-1524 VEQESNI
+1524 S
-1531 DSAVTNA
+1531 
-1538 SNTIASHDSLT
+1538 
-1549 AINQDIIDGKQNVL
+1549 
-1563 SAYKAAAKKQ
+1563 AAKKQ

-1648 RRNQAIAAIQ
+1648 QRNQAIAAIQ

-1663 AIATITN
+1663 AIATIIN
-1670 NKNLSDEEKTKYQEL
+1670 NKNLNDEEKNKYQEL
-1685 INTAT
+1685 INNAT
-1690 AASVAKIT
+1690 AAGVAKIT
-1698 QDEDENAI
+1698 QDEDETAI
-1706 ETDRDNAIKN
+1706 ATDEDNAIKN

-1723 AANTGSNNLNKQRQD
+1723 AANTGATNLNKQRQD

-1755 DFDDNVLS
+1755 DFDDTVLS

-1806 EDLAASQLIVAKS
+1806 EDLAAGQLIVAKS

-1838 AFTDNKINSEQK
+1838 AFADNKINSEQK
-1850 DALTDKINGFY
+1850 DALTGKINSFY
-1861 ETATSKVYNDLTAE
+1861 ETTTSKVYNDSTAE
-1875 QVAKDRDN
+1875 QVAKDRDD
-1883 GIAAMASVA
+1883 GIAAMASIA
-1892 SSIASEEAKYLE
+1892 GSIASEEAKYLE
-1904 QQKDDALTNKDT
+1904 HQKVDALTNKDT

-1940 GDYYDEISSALTSAK
+1940 GDYYDEINSALTSAK

-2051 QGIDNMNTVVRDAQS
+2051 QGIDNMNAVIRDAQS

-2104 KINDERTKAK
+2104 KINDERAKAK
-2114 QKIELQKNNDAVDKA
+2114 QNIELQKNNAAVDKA

-2184 EASSQYNQAI
+2184 EASSQYEQAI

-2283 DSSTVLNIRDSAIN
+2283 DSSTVLSSRDSAIN

-2338 PGILAQIDQI
+2338 LGILAQIDQI

-2357 QYTSQATAAKN
+2357 QYKSQATAAKN

-2390 IINIDKALSDA
+2390 IINIDKALSAA
-2401 QLQAAKNNAN
+2401 QLQASKNNAN
-2411 KYLENIAKTAAT
+2411 KYLADIAQTAA
-2423 DIQKIEQSAL
+2423 DNIKKIEQSAL

-2448 KETAIQNINKAQ
+2448 KETAIQNINQAQ
-2460 SPDEVE
+2460 SLDEVE

-2479 VQNAKEN
+2479 VQNAKDN

-2515 LHNKID
+2515 LHNKVD
-2521 QNQYDDLSNAISD
+2521 QNQYDDLSKGISD
-2534 ALSAAKAEISAATH
+2534 ALSAAKAEISAATD

-2560 TALNKVNNDIANE
+2560 IALNKVNNDITNE
-2573 EALALALNDLQTA
+2573 EALAQTLNDLQAA
-2586 ATSAKA
+2586 ATNAKA
-2592 KADKTEDS
+2592 KAAEIEDS
-2600 AVADKMKAQIDQ
+2600 TVADQMKAQIDQ

-2619 NIIAARNNKQNTIT
+2619 KIINARSSEQNTIT

-2639 SEGIAT
+2639 DDGITT
-2645 ISKLGDDFDN
+2645 INKLGEDFAN
-2655 KNQIVKGLKEYA
+2655 KNQIVKDLKDHA
-2667 ASAKTDIDGLDLA
+2667 AEAKADIDSIGLA
-2680 GNDVASGYN
+2680 GNDAASGYKDIDQALN
-2689 DIERVLNNF
+2689 DG
-2698 ISLIYGGTS
+2698 ISSIYGGTS
-2707 DKLSQLEQDAKANID
+2707 EQLSQLEQDAKTNID
-2722 QAKFPS
+2722 QAKLPS
-2728 QLTAEKNN
+2728 KLTAEKNKQ
-2736 LINKFKEYLKNK
+2736 INKFKDYVNSK

-2753 VATNLEQDQIE
+2753 VATNLEQGQIDA
-2764 GLQKQLDEAVNRTID
+2764 LQKQLEEAINKTIAN
-2779 KIAGVKLDN
+2779 ISGVKLENSYEDAKTQVEN
-2788 TYENALAQAQNAQQG
+2788 TEQG
-2803 KAQQDEIPNFGK
+2803 IVPEGETANFGE

-2858 SPEEQQKQKD
+2858 SPADQQKQKE
-2868 QIKTIVEQAKTDI
+2868 QVQKLVEQAKTDI
-2881 NSVQQSETE
+2881 NSVSQSEAGA
-2890 PKDQINGKRDQAVD
+2890 KDQIDRNEKQAITNIN
-2904 KFSVIKDQ
+2904 SIKEQ
-2912 AALAGQKTKAEGI
+2912 TALAGHKTKAEGI
-2925 LKDKQTKAH
+2925 LKDKQTNAH
-2934 NIIDQSQLTATQ
+2934 NVIDQSQLTTEQKIAA
-2946 KKAAKAAIDDAYQQ
+2946 KKAVDDAYKQ
-2960 SFQDI
+2960 SYQDI
-2965 EKTTAISDIP
+2965 ESAAASADIP
-2975 DEATIG
+2975 EEAVIG
-2981 QNIDRL
+2981 QKIDRL

-2995 EPEWFNDEQKNA
+2995 EPEWFNNEQNNA
-3007 FAGADGVTGIK
+3007 LKGAEGVDGIN
-3018 NAYKTLKD
+3018 NAYDKLKD
-3026 RLKDKLAQEV
+3026 RLKDKLSPELL
-3036 QDHIDEQ
+3036 DHIDEQ
-3043 IKAIDEA
+3043 IKAINNATD
-3050 QNIQTASAAYDEV
+3050 IQTTSAAYDEA
-3063 MTIINKENAKAD
+3063 MTIINKQQAKAD
-3075 IDEKA
+3075 IDEEA
-3080 DKVAKEI
+3080 AKVTAEI
-3087 DGNNKLSTELKDRLK
+3087 DSNDKLAAETKNRLK
-3102 EQIKDDSQKAKDK
+3102 EQIKDDSQKAKDQ
-3115 IDAVNAPKGDTTDK
+3115 IDAVNAPKGDTSGK
-3129 KNQID
+3129 KDQID

-3141 ADIDSADNAAK
+3141 ADIDSAGNAAK
-3152 NESIS
+3152 EESIS
-3157 LLKAEANNDL
+3157 SLKAEANNEL
-3167 ADKHQKAVAELKDKF
+3167 AAEHQKAVAELKEKF

-3188 SSVDQAYKE
+3188 TNVDKAYHE
-3197 HSRVNGD
+3197 HSQVNGD
-3204 SPTDIAADK
+3204 SIEDITAAK
-3213 IAAEKEIA
+3213 MAAVKEIA
-3221 KGSVTDTATNA
+3221 KGSVADTAANA

-3238 LKHQDGTDYTNT
+3238 LKHQDGSDYTSA
-3250 EKQAVKDRIDQEAAK
+3250 EKQAIKDYIDQEAAK
-3265 ANSEQ
+3265 ANSDQ
-3270 TGTISQVQDSTEIET
+3270 TGTIDQAQSSTGIET
-3285 ARKDA
+3285 ARKNA
-3290 VDRISSIIVSDS
+3290 VDKISSIIVSDS
-3302 KELDDVLNNN
+3302 QELENVLNNDRK
-3312 SEVQGERLKAAY
+3312 VQEERLTAAY
-3324 DSAVKALTDRFKDKA
+3324 DSAVKLLKDRFKDKA
-3339 NTTSVDQA
+3339 NTTSIDQA
-3347 YENAKDALNDSA
+3347 YESAKDALSDPA
-3359 NADNLAATELAGE
+3359 NADKLAATGLAGE
-3372 KAIAAGAL
+3372 KEIAAGAL
-3380 AEAQKAAISEI
+3380 ADAQNAATSEI
-3391 QSSSNYTEQKKKAII
+3391 QSSSKYTEQEKKAII
-3406 NQIDTDMNTAKD
+3406 NQIETDMAK
-3418 AINQPEV
+3418 ANAALKQPEV

-3435 DDAINQ
+3435 DDAIKQ
-3441 LYLDST
+3441 MYLNVT
-3447 DSDTIDHILDSN
+3447 DSATIDRILHDIN
-3459 DNSQENDDN
+3459 HENEPSSSN
-3468 HSNNINTSSSSAPA
+3468 HSVPAPA
-3482 SFNPNPV
+3482 NNTAV
-3489 NTVDKEEKEESKL
+3489 NTTSKEDNEAKL
-3502 DFSHSEELALMHNA
+3502 DLSSREELTLMHNA
-3516 YLYDENGKRV
+3516 YLYDENGKRA
-3526 NKVVLGAG
+3526 NKVILGAG
-3534 SVITSYGTKVI
+3534 SIITSYGTKEI
-3545 NGKHYYILV
+3545 NGQSYYVLVDKGNQNKIYYIAL
-3554 DRGNKNQVYYVATSN
+3554 GNVI
-3569 VVSTSRKLK
+3569 STSQKLK

-3588 KRIKKAGVLRKGN
+3588 NRIKKAGVLRKGN
-3601 NINTYG
+3601 NIKTYG
-3607 SAVTIRG
+3607 NAVTIRG
-3614 KKYFIIAQNRFVKA
+3614 KKYYIIAQNRFVKA
-3628 ANIAVQKAS
+3628 ANIALQKATS
-3637 VATVTTAPITEKP
+3637 AAPNNELVTEKA
-3650 QPVVEK
+3650 QPAAAK
-3656 EIMHNSY
+3656 TIMHNSY
-3663 LYDKQGKRANKLVI
+3663 LYDQNGKRANKIVI
-3677 LVGSS
+3677 LAGSI
-3682 VNTANKQLIN
+3682 VNTVNQRFIN
-3692 GRSFYELEDGLFV
+3692 GKKYYELDDGLFI
-3705 SAANIDSKKIKLR
+3705 AANNIDSNKLKLR
-3718 RNAYIYSQH
+3718 HNAYVYSQH
-3727 GNRISKKGLKKG
+3727 GNLISTKVLRKQQ
-3739 KAVKTYGDP
+3739 VIKTYGSP
-3748 VKINNKQYYII
+3748 VKINHEKYFII
-3759 AKNKFVKKANFK
+3759 AKNKFVKETNFK